1 MHLRLN
7 NQLADKTKIMK
18 NFIAILRR
26 YSVAMVMNFAGL
38 VMALTAFMVLML
50 QVRYQVNFDKD
61 HPTSGRIYR
70 VDKVGAA
77 DDDIFKNIIPRGYAD
92 DIIGSSPHIIAG
104 TIDCPFIGE
113 TVFNAIR
120 EDGMPAFVFKSKAN
134 IIYPDFFEVFG
145 TEFIEGSVGALNDLS
160 QIAIPESLAK
170 KLYGN
175 ESAIGHILTHNEGY
189 QFGAG
194 RTKEFSVGA
203 VYKDFPANSQIGNHI
218 YLNVGQLH
226 EGNYG
231 GANFACWVLLDSSDS
246 KELVEQNFNDN
257 YNYEDTDWLT
267 DIELTPIE
275 DIYFEDAGSA
285 IWKTGS
291 RKQVWM
297 LICIS
302 ILVMLIGGIN
312 YATFFTS
319 LAPMRVKAVNTR
331 KVLGSSV
338 AKLRSELILE
348 AVLFSIAAF
357 AVALGIVSPVS
368 QWLVSQGVSD
378 MIFDF
383 ASQFPVMLIAGLIS
397 IVIGLVAGLY
407 PSFYVTSLPTAFAL
421 QGNFAFSLAGR
432 RFRTV
437 MITLQFA
444 ITFALMIFALTV
456 YRQNEYMTGYD
467 TGFEKDRI
475 AVVQISAEQYQFKS
489 EWLQERL
496 CSLPEVED
504 VAFALE
510 GMGFSDSYSTFTLE
524 LGGQQ
529 VRCFSIYCSHN
540 FLDVMGIP
548 VVDGRNFLV
557 SDVGN
562 AIMNQTLKDLGGKI
576 EITEGMGSIIGQTG
590 DVRINSLRNDTA
602 PICYIY
608 VPKDFATLGY
618 TYIRLQDGYDKTD
631 MTEKINAILAEMDP
645 SYLFEVEFYDDVME
659 RVYESEIKQ
668 GKIISIFSLLAAAL
682 SLIGVFGQVL
692 LDVQYRRRDLAVKK
706 VYGAETAGLVL
717 DGLKRYAM
725 IGIVSYAIAVPAAY
739 YAVSRWLENFVDH
752 TGMSAWIFI
761 LTFVLIMTLTIAVAG
776 FQYWSSA
783 NADPAEALKK
793 E

>member
-1 MHLRLN
+1 
-7 NQLADKTKIMK
+7 MK
-18 NFIAILRR
+18 NFIAVLRR
-26 YSVAMVMNFAGL
+26 YSVAMIMNFFGL
-38 VMALTAFMVLML
+38 VLALTAFMVLML
-50 QVRYQVNFDKD
+50 QVGYQIDFDKD

-70 VDKVGAA
+70 VDKVGASS
-77 DDDIFKNIIPRGYAD
+77 DDIFKNIIPRGYAD
-92 DIIGSSPHIIAG
+92 DIINSSPHIIAG
-104 TIDCPFIGE
+104 SIDCPFIGE
-113 TVFNAIR
+113 TVFNAIL
-120 EDGMPAFVFKSKAN
+120 EDGMPAFIFKSKTN
-134 IIYPDFFEVFG
+134 VIYPDFFKVFG
-145 TEFIEGSVGALNDLS
+145 TEFIEGSAEALNDLS
-160 QIAIPESLAK
+160 MIAIPESLAK
-170 KLYGN
+170 KLYGDGPA
-175 ESAIGHILTHNEGY
+175 SGHIMTHNEGY
-189 QFGAG
+189 QFGKG
-194 RTKEFSVGA
+194 RTKEFCVGA
-203 VYKDFPANSQIGNHI
+203 VYKDFPENSQIGNHI
-218 YLNVGQLH
+218 YLNVGSLH

-231 GANFACWVLLDSSDS
+231 GANFACWVLLDSSDN

-257 YNYEDTDWLT
+257 YNYTDSEWLT

-275 DIYFEDAGSA
+275 EIYFGDESGT

-291 RKQVWM
+291 KKQAWM

-331 KVLGSSV
+331 KVLGSSIV
-338 AKLRSELILE
+338 KLRGELILE
-348 AVLFSIAAF
+348 AVSFCFAAF
-357 AVALGIVSPVS
+357 AIALAAISPVS
-368 QWLVSQGVSD
+368 RWLMSQGVSD
-378 MIFDF
+378 MAFDF
-383 ASQFPVMLIAGLIS
+383 SSQFSLMLTAGLIS
-397 IVIGLVAGLY
+397 IIIGLVAGLY

-421 QGNFAFSLAGR
+421 QGNFAFSITGR
-432 RFRTV
+432 RFRTI

-467 TGFEKDRI
+467 TGFEKDRL
-475 AVVQISAEQYQFKS
+475 AVVQISAEQYQSKS
-489 EWLQERL
+489 EWLKEKL

-510 GMGFSDSYSTFTLE
+510 GMGFSDTYSTFTLE
-524 LGGQQ
+524 LGGEQ

-557 SDVGN
+557 SDIGN

-576 EITEGMGSIIGQTG
+576 EITDGMGSIIGQTG
-590 DVRINSLRNDTA
+590 NVRINSLRNETA

-631 MTEKINAILAEMDP
+631 VTEKISAILNEMDP
-645 SYLFEVEFYDDVME
+645 SYLFEVEFYDEVME
-659 RVYESEIKQ
+659 SVYKAEIKQ
-668 GKIISIFSLLAAAL
+668 GKIISIFSLIAAAL

-706 VYGAETAGLVL
+706 VYGAETAGLVI
-717 DGLKRYAM
+717 DGLKRYAI

-739 YAVSRWLENFVDH
+739 YSVSRWLESFVEH

-761 LTFVLIMTLTIAVAG
+761 LTFAMIMGLTIAVAG

-783 NADPAEALKK
+783 NANPAEALKK

>member
-1 MHLRLN
+1 
-7 NQLADKTKIMK
+7 MK

-26 YSVAMVMNFAGL
+26 YSVAMVMNFVGL
-38 VMALTAFMVLML
+38 VLALTAFMVLML
-50 QVRYQVNFDKD
+50 QVGYQMDFDKE

-92 DIIGSSPHIIAG
+92 DIIKSSPHIIAG
-104 TIDCPFIGE
+104 SIDCPFIGE
-113 TVFNAIR
+113 TVFNAIL
-120 EDGMPAFVFKSKAN
+120 DNDSPAFIFKSETN
-134 IIYPDFFEVFG
+134 VIYPDFFKVFG
-145 TEFIEGSVGALNDLS
+145 TEFIEGSAEALNDLS

-170 KLYGN
+170 KLYGD
-175 ESAIGHILTHNEGY
+175 ESALGHIITHNEGY
-189 QFGAG
+189 QFGEG

-203 VYKDFPANSQIGNHI
+203 VYKDFPENSQIGNHI
-218 YLNVGQLH
+218 YLHVGSLH

-231 GANFACWVLLDSSDS
+231 GANFACWVLLDSSDN

-257 YNYEDTDWLT
+257 YNYTDSEWLT

-275 DIYFEDAGSA
+275 DIYFEDEGST

-291 RKQVWM
+291 KKQAWM

-319 LAPMRVKAVNTR
+319 LAPVRVKAVNTR
-331 KVLGSSV
+331 KVLGSSIG
-338 AKLRSELILE
+338 KLRGELILE
-348 AVLFSIAAF
+348 AVLFCFAAF
-357 AVALGIVSPVS
+357 VIALTVISPVS
-368 QWLVSQGVSD
+368 RWLMSQGISD
-378 MIFDF
+378 MAFDF
-383 ASQFPVMLIAGLIS
+383 ASQLLLILITGAIS
-397 IVIGLVAGLY
+397 IIIGLAAGLY

-421 QGNFAFSLAGR
+421 QGNFAFSIAGR

-456 YRQNEYMTGYD
+456 FRQNEYMTGYD

-475 AVVQISAEQYQFKS
+475 AVVQISSEQYQSKS

-524 LGGQQ
+524 LGGEQ

-548 VVDGRNFLV
+548 VIDGRNFLV

-576 EITEGMGSIIGQTG
+576 EITEDMGSIIGQTG
-590 DVRINSLRNDTA
+590 NVRINSLRNETA

-618 TYIRLQDGYDKTD
+618 TYIRLQEGYDKTD
-631 MTEKINAILAEMDP
+631 VTEKISAILYEMDP
-645 SYLFEVEFYDDVME
+645 SYIFEVEFYDDVME
-659 RVYESEIKQ
+659 TVYQAELKQ

-692 LDVQYRRRDLAVKK
+692 IDVQYRRRDLAVKK
-706 VYGAETAGLVL
+706 VYGAETVGLVI
-717 DGLKRYAM
+717 DGLKRYVT
-725 IGIVSYAIAVPAAY
+725 IGIASYAIAVPVAY
-739 YAVSRWLENFVDH
+739 YAVNRWLESFAEHN
-752 TGMSAWIFI
+752 GMSAWTFI
-761 LTFVLIMTLTIAVAG
+761 LTFVVIMTLTIAVAG
-776 FQYWSSA
+776 FQYWSGA
-783 NADPAEALKK
+783 NADPAGALKK

>member
-1 MHLRLN
+1 
-7 NQLADKTKIMK
+7 MK

-26 YSVAMVMNFAGL
+26 YSVAMVMNFVGL
-38 VMALTAFMVLML
+38 VLALTAFMVLML
-50 QVRYQVNFDKD
+50 QVGYQMDFDKE

-92 DIIGSSPHIIAG
+92 DVIKSSPHIIAG
-104 TIDCPFIGE
+104 SIDCPFIGE
-113 TVFNAIR
+113 TVFNAIL
-120 EDGMPAFVFKSKAN
+120 DNDSPAFIFKSETN
-134 IIYPDFFEVFG
+134 VIYPDFFKVFG
-145 TEFIEGSVGALNDLS
+145 TEFIEGSAEALNDLS

-175 ESAIGHILTHNEGY
+175 ESAIGHIMTHNEGY
-189 QFGAG
+189 QFGEG

-203 VYKDFPANSQIGNHI
+203 VYKDFPENSQIGNHI
-218 YLNVGQLH
+218 YLHVGSLH

-231 GANFACWVLLDSSDS
+231 GANFACWVLLDSSDN

-257 YNYEDTDWLT
+257 YNYTDSEWLT

-275 DIYFEDAGSA
+275 EIYFEDEGST

-291 RKQVWM
+291 KKQAWM

-302 ILVMLIGGIN
+302 ILVMLTGGIN

-331 KVLGSSV
+331 KVLGSSIG
-338 AKLRSELILE
+338 KLRGELILE
-348 AVLFSIAAF
+348 AVLFCFAAFSIAL
-357 AVALGIVSPVS
+357 AVISPVS
-368 QWLVSQGVSD
+368 RWLMSQGISD
-378 MIFDF
+378 MPFDF
-383 ASQFPVMLIAGLIS
+383 TSQFSLILITGSIS

-421 QGNFAFSLAGR
+421 QGNFAFSIAGR

-437 MITLQFA
+437 MIALQFA

-475 AVVQISAEQYQFKS
+475 AVVQISSEQYQFKS

-524 LGGQQ
+524 LGGEQ

-548 VVDGRNFLV
+548 VIDGRNFLV

-576 EITEGMGSIIGQTG
+576 EITEGMGSVIGQTG
-590 DVRINSLRNDTA
+590 NVRINSLRNETA

-618 TYIRLQDGYDKTD
+618 TYIRLQEGYDKTD
-631 MTEKINAILAEMDP
+631 VTEKISAILYEMDP
-645 SYLFEVEFYDDVME
+645 SYLFQVEFYDEVME
-659 RVYESEIKQ
+659 RVYEYEIKQ

-692 LDVQYRRRDLAVKK
+692 IDVQYRRRDLAVKK
-706 VYGAETAGLVL
+706 VYGAEIPRLVL
-717 DGLKRYAM
+717 DGLKRYM
-725 IGIVSYAIAVPAAY
+725 VIGTISYIIAVPTAY
-739 YAVSRWLENFVDH
+739 YAVNRWLESFVEH
-752 TGMSAWIFI
+752 NGMSAWTFI
-761 LTFVLIMTLTIAVAG
+761 LTFVVIMTLTIAVAG
-776 FQYWSSA
+776 FQYWSGA
-783 NADPAEALKK
+783 NADPAGALKK

>member
-1 MHLRLN
+1 
-7 NQLADKTKIMK
+7 MK

-26 YSVAMVMNFAGL
+26 YSVAMIMNFVGL
-38 VMALTAFMVLML
+38 VLALTAFMVLML
-50 QVRYQVNFDKD
+50 QVGYQMDFDKN

-92 DIIGSSPHIIAG
+92 DIIKSSPHIVAG
-104 TIDCPFIGE
+104 SIDCPFIGE
-113 TVFNAIR
+113 TVFNAIL
-120 EDGMPAFVFKSKAN
+120 DNDSPAFIFKSETN
-134 IIYPDFFEVFG
+134 VIYPDFFKVFG
-145 TEFIEGSVGALNDLS
+145 TEFIEGSTEALNDLS

-189 QFGAG
+189 QFGKG

-203 VYKDFPANSQIGNHI
+203 VYKDFPANSQIGNYI
-218 YLNVGQLH
+218 YLNVGSLH

-231 GANFACWVLLDSSDS
+231 GANFACWVLLDSPDN
-246 KELVEQNFNDN
+246 KELVEQNFNES
-257 YNYEDTDWLT
+257 YNYTDSDWLT

-275 DIYFEDAGSA
+275 DIYFEDEGST

-291 RKQVWM
+291 RKQAWM

-331 KVLGSSV
+331 KVLGSSIG
-338 AKLRSELILE
+338 KLRGELILE
-348 AVLFSIAAF
+348 AVLFCFAAF
-357 AVALGIVSPVS
+357 AIALAAISPVS
-368 QWLVSQGVSD
+368 RWLVSQGVSD
-378 MIFDF
+378 MAFDF
-383 ASQFPVMLIAGLIS
+383 ASQFSLILITGSIS
-397 IVIGLVAGLY
+397 IIIGLVSGLY

-421 QGNFAFSLAGR
+421 QGNFAFSIAGR

-510 GMGFSDSYSTFTLE
+510 GMGFSDSYSTFTVE
-524 LGGQQ
+524 FQGQE
-529 VRCFSIYCSHN
+529 VRCFAIYCSHN

-548 VVDGRNFLV
+548 VIEGNNFNI
-557 SDVGN
+557 SDVGM
-562 AIMNQTLKDLGGKI
+562 AIMNQRLKDLGGKI

-590 DVRINSLRNDTA
+590 NVRVNSLRNETA

-618 TYIRLQDGYDKTD
+618 TYIRLQEGYDKTD
-631 MTEKINAILAEMDP
+631 VTEKISAILYEMDP
-645 SYLFEVEFYDDVME
+645 SYLFEVEFYDEVME

-706 VYGAETAGLVL
+706 VYGAETPRLVL
-717 DGLKRYAM
+717 DGLKRYVV
-725 IGIVSYAIAVPAAY
+725 IGIISYIIAVPTAY
-739 YAVSRWLENFVDH
+739 YAVNRWLESFAEHN
-752 TGMSAWIFI
+752 GMSAWTFI
-761 LTFVLIMTLTIAVAG
+761 LTFVVIMTLTIAVAG
-776 FQYWSSA
+776 FQYRSGA
-783 NADPAEALKK
+783 NADPSEALKK

>member
-1 MHLRLN
+1 
-7 NQLADKTKIMK
+7 MK
-18 NFIAILRR
+18 NFTAILRR
-26 YSVAMVMNFAGL
+26 YSVAMVMNFVGL
-38 VMALTAFMVLML
+38 VLALTAFMVLML
-50 QVRYQVNFDKD
+50 QISYQVGFDKS

-70 VDKVGAA
+70 VDKAGAA

-104 TIDCPFIGE
+104 SIDCPFIGE
-113 TVFNAIR
+113 TVFNAII
-120 EDGMPAFVFKSKAN
+120 EDGMPAFVFKSKTN
-134 IIYPDFFEVFG
+134 VIYPDFFEVFG
-145 TEFIEGSVGALNDLS
+145 TEFIEGSAEALNDLS

-170 KLYGN
+170 KLYRNGP
-175 ESAIGHILTHNEGY
+175 AIGHILTHNEGY
-189 QFGAG
+189 QFGKG
-194 RTKEFSVGA
+194 RTKEFIVGA
-203 VYKDFPANSQIGNHI
+203 VYKDFPENSQIGNNI
-218 YLNVGQLH
+218 YLNIGSLH

-231 GANFACWVLLDSSDS
+231 GANFACWVLLDSSDN

-257 YNYEDTDWLT
+257 YNYTDSEWLT

-275 DIYFEDAGSA
+275 DIYFEDEGST

-291 RKQVWM
+291 KKQAWM

-319 LAPMRVKAVNTR
+319 LAPMRVKTVNTR
-331 KVLGSSV
+331 KVLGSSIG
-338 AKLRSELILE
+338 KLRGELILE
-348 AVLFSIAAF
+348 AVLFCFVAF
-357 AVALGIVSPVS
+357 AIALAAISPVS
-368 QWLVSQGVSD
+368 RWLVSQEVSD
-378 MIFDF
+378 MTFDIM
-383 ASQFPVMLIAGLIS
+383 SQLPTIMTTGLIS
-397 IVIGLVAGLY
+397 IIIGLVAGLY

-421 QGNFAFSLAGR
+421 QGNFAFSVAGR

-456 YRQNEYMTGYD
+456 FRQNEYMTGYD

-475 AVVQISAEQYQFKS
+475 AVVQISSEQYQFKS

-524 LGGQQ
+524 LGGEQ

-548 VVDGRNFLV
+548 VIDGRNFLV
-557 SDVGN
+557 SDIGN

-590 DVRINSLRNDTA
+590 DVRINSLRNETA

-618 TYIRLQDGYDKTD
+618 IYIRLQNGYDRAD
-631 MTEKINAILAEMDP
+631 VTEKISAILNEMDQ
-645 SYLFEVEFYDDVME
+645 SYLFEVEFYDEVME
-659 RVYESEIKQ
+659 RVYKPEIKQ

-706 VYGAETAGLVL
+706 VYGAETSGLVL
-717 DGLKRYAM
+717 DGLKRYLI
-725 IGIVSYAIAVPAAY
+725 IGTVSFAIAVPAAY
-739 YAVSRWLENFVDH
+739 YSVSRWLENFVEH
-752 TGMSAWIFI
+752 AGMSAWIFI
-761 LTFVLIMTLTIAVAG
+761 LTFVMIMMLTIAVAG

>member
-1 MHLRLN
+1 
-7 NQLADKTKIMK
+7 MK

-26 YSVAMVMNFAGL
+26 YSIAMIMNFAGL
-38 VMALTAFMVLML
+38 VLALTAFMVLML
-50 QVRYQVNFDKD
+50 QISYQVEFDKG

-70 VDKVGAA
+70 VDKIGAV

-113 TVFNAIR
+113 TVFNAIL
-120 EDGMPAFVFKSKAN
+120 EDGMPPFVFKSKTDV
-134 IIYPDFFEVFG
+134 IYPDFFKVFG
-145 TEFIEGSVGALNDLS
+145 TKFIEGSAEALNDLS

-218 YLNVGQLH
+218 YLNVGSLH

-231 GANFACWVLLDSSDS
+231 GANFACWVLLDSADN

-257 YNYEDTDWLT
+257 YNYTDSDWLT

-275 DIYFEDAGSA
+275 EIYFGDEGST

-291 RKQVWM
+291 RKQVWI

-331 KVLGSSV
+331 KVLGSSIG
-338 AKLRSELILE
+338 KLRGELMLE
-348 AVLFSIAAF
+348 AVLFSLAAF
-357 AVALGIVSPVS
+357 IVALGVMYPVS
-368 QWLVSQGVSD
+368 DWLVALGVSD
-378 MIFDF
+378 MTFDF
-383 ASQFPVMLIAGLIS
+383 TSKLSLVLITGLIS
-397 IVIGLVAGLY
+397 IVIGLAAGVY

-421 QGNFAFSLAGR
+421 QGNFAFSVAGR

-467 TGFEKDRI
+467 TGFERDRI

-524 LGGQQ
+524 LEGQQ

-562 AIMNQTLKDLGGKI
+562 AIMNQRLKDLGGKI
-576 EITEGMGSIIGQTG
+576 EITEGMGSIIGQTS
-590 DVRINSLRNDTA
+590 DVRINSLRNETA

-618 TYIRLQDGYDKTD
+618 VYIRLQNGYDKTGV
-631 MTEKINAILAEMDP
+631 TEKINAILTEMDP
-645 SYLFEVEFYDDVME
+645 SYLFEVEYYEEVME
-659 RVYESEIKQ
+659 RVYESEIRQ

-706 VYGAETAGLVL
+706 VYGAETAGLML
-717 DGLKRYAM
+717 DGLKRYAI
-725 IGIVSYAIAVPAAY
+725 IGIVSYAIAVPAAH
-739 YAVSRWLENFVDH
+739 YAVSRWLENFVEH
-752 TGMSAWIFI
+752 TGLSAWTFI
-761 LTFVLIMTLTIAVAG
+761 LTFVVIMILTIGVAG
-776 FQYWSSA
+776 FQYWNSA
-783 NADPAEALKK
+783 NADPAEALRK

>member
-1 MHLRLN
+1 
-7 NQLADKTKIMK
+7 MK

-26 YSVAMVMNFAGL
+26 YSVAMVMNFVGL
-38 VMALTAFMVLML
+38 VLALTAFMVLML
-50 QVRYQVNFDKD
+50 QVGYQMDFDKE

-92 DIIGSSPHIIAG
+92 DVIKSSPHIIAG
-104 TIDCPFIGE
+104 SIDCPFIGE
-113 TVFNAIR
+113 TVFNAIL
-120 EDGMPAFVFKSKAN
+120 DNDSPAFIFKSETN
-134 IIYPDFFEVFG
+134 VIYPDFFKVFG
-145 TEFIEGSVGALNDLS
+145 TEFIEGSAEALNDLS

-175 ESAIGHILTHNEGY
+175 ESAIGHIMTHNEGY
-189 QFGAG
+189 QFGEG

-203 VYKDFPANSQIGNHI
+203 VYKDFPENSQIGNHI
-218 YLNVGQLH
+218 YLHVGSLH

-231 GANFACWVLLDSSDS
+231 GANFACWVLLDSSDN

-257 YNYEDTDWLT
+257 YNYTDSEWLT

-275 DIYFEDAGSA
+275 EIYFEDEGST

-291 RKQVWM
+291 KKQAWM

-331 KVLGSSV
+331 KVLGSSIG
-338 AKLRSELILE
+338 KLRGELILE
-348 AVLFSIAAF
+348 AVLFCFAAFSIAL
-357 AVALGIVSPVS
+357 AVISPVS
-368 QWLVSQGVSD
+368 RWLMSQGISD
-378 MIFDF
+378 MAFDF
-383 ASQFPVMLIAGLIS
+383 TSQFSLILITGSIS

-421 QGNFAFSLAGR
+421 QGNFAFSIAGR

-437 MITLQFA
+437 MIALQFA

-456 YRQNEYMTGYD
+456 YRQNEYMTGYN

-475 AVVQISAEQYQFKS
+475 AVVQISSEQYQFKS

-524 LGGQQ
+524 LGGEQ

-548 VVDGRNFLV
+548 VIDGRNFLV

-576 EITEGMGSIIGQTG
+576 EITEGMGSVIGQTG
-590 DVRINSLRNDTA
+590 NVRINSLRNETA

-618 TYIRLQDGYDKTD
+618 TYIRLLEGYDKTD
-631 MTEKINAILAEMDP
+631 VTEKISAILYEMDP
-645 SYLFEVEFYDDVME
+645 SYLFEVEFYDEVMD

-692 LDVQYRRRDLAVKK
+692 IDVQYRRRDLAVKK
-706 VYGAETAGLVL
+706 VYGAETPRLVL
-717 DGLKRYAM
+717 DGLKRYM
-725 IGIVSYAIAVPAAY
+725 VIGTISYIIAVPTAY
-739 YAVSRWLENFVDH
+739 YAVNRWLESFVEH
-752 TGMSAWIFI
+752 NGMSAWTFI
-761 LTFVLIMTLTIAVAG
+761 LTFVVIMTLTIAVAG
-776 FQYWSSA
+776 FQYWSGA
-783 NADPAEALKK
+783 NADPAGALKK

>member
-1 MHLRLN
+1 
-7 NQLADKTKIMK
+7 MK

-26 YSVAMVMNFAGL
+26 YSVAMVMNFVGL
-38 VMALTAFMVLML
+38 VLTLTAFLVLML
-50 QVRYQVNFDKD
+50 QVRYQMDFDKN

-104 TIDCPFIGE
+104 SIDCPFIGE
-113 TVFNAIR
+113 TVFNAIL
-120 EDGMPAFVFKSKAN
+120 DDDSPAFVFKSKTN
-134 IIYPDFFEVFG
+134 VIYPDFFKVFG
-145 TEFIEGSVGALNDLS
+145 TEFVEGNAEALNDLS

-189 QFGAG
+189 QFGKG

-203 VYKDFPANSQIGNHI
+203 VYKDFPENSQIGNYI
-218 YLNVGQLH
+218 YLNVGSLH

-231 GANFACWVLLDSSDS
+231 GANFACWVLLDSSDN

-257 YNYEDTDWLT
+257 YNYTDSDWLT

-275 DIYFEDAGSA
+275 DIYFEDEGST

-291 RKQVWM
+291 RKQMWM

-331 KVLGSSV
+331 KVLGSSIG
-338 AKLRSELILE
+338 KLRGELILE
-348 AVLFSIAAF
+348 AVLFCFAAF
-357 AVALGIVSPVS
+357 AIALAAISPVS
-368 QWLVSQGVSD
+368 RWLVSQGVSD
-378 MIFDF
+378 MAFDF
-383 ASQFPVMLIAGLIS
+383 ASQFSLILITGSIS
-397 IVIGLVAGLY
+397 IIIGLVSGLY

-421 QGNFAFSLAGR
+421 QGNFAFSIAGR

-467 TGFEKDRI
+467 TGFQKDRI

-510 GMGFSDSYSTFTLE
+510 GMGFSDSYSTFTIE
-524 LGGQQ
+524 LGGEQ
-529 VRCFSIYCSHN
+529 VRCFSMYCSHN

-548 VVDGRNFLV
+548 VIDGRNFLV
-557 SDVGN
+557 SDIGN

-590 DVRINSLRNDTA
+590 EVRINSLRNETS

-618 TYIRLQDGYDKTD
+618 TYIRLQEGYDKTD
-631 MTEKINAILAEMDP
+631 VTEKISSILYEMDP
-645 SYLFEVEFYDDVME
+645 SYLFEVEFYDDVMQT
-659 RVYESEIKQ
+659 VYQAELKQ

-706 VYGAETAGLVL
+706 VYGAETTGLVM
-717 DGLKRYAM
+717 DGLKRYM
-725 IGIVSYAIAVPAAY
+725 TIGIVSYMIAVPAAY
-739 YAVSRWLENFVDH
+739 YAVSRWLESFVEQ
-752 TGMSAWIFI
+752 TGVSAWTFI
-761 LTFVLIMTLTIAVAG
+761 LTFAVIMTLTIAVAG

>member
-1 MHLRLN
+1 
-7 NQLADKTKIMK
+7 MK

-26 YSVAMVMNFAGL
+26 YSIAMIMNFAGL
-38 VMALTAFMVLML
+38 VLALTAFMVLML
-50 QVRYQVNFDKD
+50 QISYQVEFDKG

-70 VDKVGAA
+70 VDKIGAV

-113 TVFNAIR
+113 TVFNAIL
-120 EDGMPAFVFKSKAN
+120 EDGMPPFVFKSKTDV
-134 IIYPDFFEVFG
+134 IYPDFFKVFG
-145 TEFIEGSVGALNDLS
+145 TKFIEGSAEALNDLS

-175 ESAIGHILTHNEGY
+175 ESAVGHILTHNEGY

-218 YLNVGQLH
+218 YLNVGSLH

-231 GANFACWVLLDSSDS
+231 GANFACWVLLDSADN

-257 YNYEDTDWLT
+257 YNYTDSDWLT

-275 DIYFEDAGSA
+275 EIYFGDEGST

-291 RKQVWM
+291 RKQVWI

-331 KVLGSSV
+331 KVLGSSIG
-338 AKLRSELILE
+338 KLRGELMLE
-348 AVLFSIAAF
+348 AVLFSLAAF
-357 AVALGIVSPVS
+357 IVALGVMYPVS
-368 QWLVSQGVSD
+368 DWLVALGVSD
-378 MIFDF
+378 MTFDF
-383 ASQFPVMLIAGLIS
+383 TSKLSLVLITGLIS
-397 IVIGLVAGLY
+397 IVIGLAAGVY

-421 QGNFAFSLAGR
+421 QGNFAFSVAGR

-444 ITFALMIFALTV
+444 IAFALMIFALTV
-456 YRQNEYMTGYD
+456 YRQNKYMTGYD

-524 LGGQQ
+524 LEGQQ

-562 AIMNQTLKDLGGKI
+562 AIMNQRLKDLGGKI
-576 EITEGMGSIIGQTG
+576 EITEGMGSIIGQTS
-590 DVRINSLRNDTA
+590 DVRINSLRNETA

-618 TYIRLQDGYDKTD
+618 VYIRLQNGYDKTGV
-631 MTEKINAILAEMDP
+631 TEKINAILTEMDP
-645 SYLFEVEFYDDVME
+645 SYLFEVEYYEEVME
-659 RVYESEIKQ
+659 RVYESEIRQ

-706 VYGAETAGLVL
+706 VYGAETAGLML
-717 DGLKRYAM
+717 DGLKRYAI
-725 IGIVSYAIAVPAAY
+725 IGIVSYAIAVPAAH
-739 YAVSRWLENFVDH
+739 YAVSRWLENFVEH
-752 TGMSAWIFI
+752 TGLSAWTFI
-761 LTFVLIMTLTIAVAG
+761 LTFVVIMILTIGVAG
-776 FQYWSSA
+776 FQYWNSA
-783 NADPAEALKK
+783 NADPAEALRK

>member
-1 MHLRLN
+1 
-7 NQLADKTKIMK
+7 MK

-26 YSVAMVMNFAGL
+26 YSVAMVMNFVGL
-38 VMALTAFMVLML
+38 VLALTAFMVLML
-50 QVRYQVNFDKD
+50 QVGYQMDFDKE

-92 DIIGSSPHIIAG
+92 DVIKSSPHIIAG
-104 TIDCPFIGE
+104 SIDCPFIGE
-113 TVFNAIR
+113 TVFNAIL
-120 EDGMPAFVFKSKAN
+120 DNDSPAFIFKSETN
-134 IIYPDFFEVFG
+134 VIYPDFFKVFG
-145 TEFIEGSVGALNDLS
+145 TEFIEGSAEALNDLS

-175 ESAIGHILTHNEGY
+175 ESAIGHIMTHNEGY
-189 QFGAG
+189 QFGEG

-203 VYKDFPANSQIGNHI
+203 VYKDFPENSQIGNHI
-218 YLNVGQLH
+218 YLHVGSLH

-231 GANFACWVLLDSSDS
+231 GANFACWVLLDSSDN

-257 YNYEDTDWLT
+257 YNYTDSEWLT

-275 DIYFEDAGSA
+275 EIYFEDEGST

-291 RKQVWM
+291 KKQAWM

-302 ILVMLIGGIN
+302 ILVMLTGGIN

-331 KVLGSSV
+331 KVLGSSIG
-338 AKLRSELILE
+338 KLRGELILE
-348 AVLFSIAAF
+348 AVLFCFAAFSIAL
-357 AVALGIVSPVS
+357 AVISPVS
-368 QWLVSQGVSD
+368 RWLMSQGISD
-378 MIFDF
+378 MPFDF
-383 ASQFPVMLIAGLIS
+383 TSQFSLILITGSIS

-421 QGNFAFSLAGR
+421 QGNFAFSIAGR

-437 MITLQFA
+437 MIALQFA

-475 AVVQISAEQYQFKS
+475 AVVQISSEQYQFKS

-496 CSLPEVED
+496 YSLPEVED

-524 LGGQQ
+524 LGGEQ

-548 VVDGRNFLV
+548 VIDGRNFLV

-562 AIMNQTLKDLGGKI
+562 AIMNQTLKNLGGKI
-576 EITEGMGSIIGQTG
+576 EITEGMGSVIGQTG
-590 DVRINSLRNDTA
+590 NVRINSLRNETA

-618 TYIRLQDGYDKTD
+618 TYIRLQEGYDKTD
-631 MTEKINAILAEMDP
+631 VTEKISAILYEMDP
-645 SYLFEVEFYDDVME
+645 SYLFEVEFYDEVME
-659 RVYESEIKQ
+659 KVYESEITQ

-692 LDVQYRRRDLAVKK
+692 LDMQYKRRDLAVKK

-717 DGLKRYAM
+717 DGLKRYVI
-725 IGIVSYAIAVPAAY
+725 IGIVSYVIAVPTAY
-739 YAVSRWLENFVDH
+739 YAVSRWLESFVEH
-752 TGMSAWIFI
+752 TGMSVWTYI
-761 LTFVLIMTLTIAVAG
+761 LTFVMIMTLTIVVAG
-776 FQYWSSA
+776 FQYWHSA
-783 NADPAEALKK
+783 NTDPAEALKT

>member
-1 MHLRLN
+1 
-7 NQLADKTKIMK
+7 MK

-26 YSVAMVMNFAGL
+26 YSVAMVMNFVGL
-38 VMALTAFMVLML
+38 VLALTAFMVLML
-50 QVRYQVNFDKD
+50 QVGYQMDFDKE

-92 DIIGSSPHIIAG
+92 DVIKSSPHIIAG
-104 TIDCPFIGE
+104 SIDCPFIGE
-113 TVFNAIR
+113 TVFNAIL
-120 EDGMPAFVFKSKAN
+120 DNDSPAFIFKSETN
-134 IIYPDFFEVFG
+134 VIYPDFFKVFG
-145 TEFIEGSVGALNDLS
+145 TEFIEGSAEALNDLS

-175 ESAIGHILTHNEGY
+175 ESAIGHIMTHNEGY
-189 QFGAG
+189 QFGEG

-203 VYKDFPANSQIGNHI
+203 VYKDFPENSQIGNHI
-218 YLNVGQLH
+218 YLHVGSLH

-231 GANFACWVLLDSSDS
+231 GANFACWVLLDSSDN
-246 KELVEQNFNDN
+246 KELVEQTFNDN
-257 YNYEDTDWLT
+257 YNYTDSDWLT

-275 DIYFEDAGSA
+275 DIYFEDEGST

-291 RKQVWM
+291 KKQAWM

-331 KVLGSSV
+331 KVLGSSIG
-338 AKLRSELILE
+338 KLRGELILE
-348 AVLFSIAAF
+348 AVLFCFAAFSIAL
-357 AVALGIVSPVS
+357 AVISPVS
-368 QWLVSQGVSD
+368 RWLMSQGISD
-378 MIFDF
+378 MAFDF
-383 ASQFPVMLIAGLIS
+383 TSQFSLILITGSIS
-397 IVIGLVAGLY
+397 IVIGRVAGLY

-421 QGNFAFSLAGR
+421 QGNFAFSIAGR

-437 MITLQFA
+437 MIALQFA

-475 AVVQISAEQYQFKS
+475 AVVQISSEQYQFKS

-524 LGGQQ
+524 LGGEQ

-548 VVDGRNFLV
+548 VIDGRNFLV

-576 EITEGMGSIIGQTG
+576 EITEGMGSVIGQTG
-590 DVRINSLRNDTA
+590 NVRINSLRNETA

-618 TYIRLQDGYDKTD
+618 TYIRLQEGYDKTD
-631 MTEKINAILAEMDP
+631 VTEKISAILYEMDP

-659 RVYESEIKQ
+659 KVYESEIKQ

-692 LDVQYRRRDLAVKK
+692 IDVQYRRRDLAVKK
-706 VYGAETAGLVL
+706 VYGAETPRLVL
-717 DGLKRYAM
+717 DGLKRYVV
-725 IGIVSYAIAVPAAY
+725 IGIISYIIAVPTAY
-739 YAVSRWLENFVDH
+739 YAVNRWLESFVEH
-752 TGMSAWIFI
+752 NGMSAWTFI
-761 LTFVLIMTLTIAVAG
+761 LTFVVIMTLTIAVAG
-776 FQYWSSA
+776 FQYWSGA

>member
-1 MHLRLN
+1 
-7 NQLADKTKIMK
+7 MK

-26 YSVAMVMNFAGL
+26 YSIAMIMNFAGL
-38 VMALTAFMVLML
+38 VLALTAFMVLML
-50 QVRYQVNFDKD
+50 QISYQVEFDKG

-70 VDKVGAA
+70 VDKIGAV

-113 TVFNAIR
+113 TVFNSIL
-120 EDGMPAFVFKSKAN
+120 EDGMPPFVFKSKTDV
-134 IIYPDFFEVFG
+134 IYPDFFKVFG
-145 TEFIEGSVGALNDLS
+145 TKFIEGSAEALNDLS

-189 QFGAG
+189 KFGAG

-218 YLNVGQLH
+218 YLNVGSLH

-231 GANFACWVLLDSSDS
+231 GANFACWVLLDSADN

-257 YNYEDTDWLT
+257 YNYTDSDWLT

-275 DIYFEDAGSA
+275 EIYFGDEGST

-291 RKQVWM
+291 RKQVWI

-331 KVLGSSV
+331 KVLGSSIG
-338 AKLRSELILE
+338 KLRGELMLE
-348 AVLFSIAAF
+348 AVLFSLAAF
-357 AVALGIVSPVS
+357 IVALGVMYPVS
-368 QWLVSQGVSD
+368 DWLVALGVSD
-378 MIFDF
+378 MTFDF
-383 ASQFPVMLIAGLIS
+383 TSKLSLVLITGLIS
-397 IVIGLVAGLY
+397 IVIGLAAGIY

-421 QGNFAFSLAGR
+421 QGNFAFSVAGR

-524 LGGQQ
+524 LEGQQ

-562 AIMNQTLKDLGGKI
+562 AIMNQRLKDLGGKI
-576 EITEGMGSIIGQTG
+576 EITEGMGSIIGQTS
-590 DVRINSLRNDTA
+590 DVRINSLRNETA

-618 TYIRLQDGYDKTD
+618 VYIRLQNGYDKTGV
-631 MTEKINAILAEMDP
+631 TEKINAILTEMDP
-645 SYLFEVEFYDDVME
+645 SYFFEVEYYEEVME
-659 RVYESEIKQ
+659 RVYESEIRQ

-706 VYGAETAGLVL
+706 VYGAETAGLML
-717 DGLKRYAM
+717 DGLKRYAI
-725 IGIVSYAIAVPAAY
+725 IGIVSYAIAVPAAH
-739 YAVSRWLENFVDH
+739 YAVSRWLENFVEH
-752 TGMSAWIFI
+752 TGLSAWTFI
-761 LTFVLIMTLTIAVAG
+761 LTFVVIMILTIGVAG
-776 FQYWSSA
+776 FQYWNSA
-783 NADPAEALKK
+783 NADPAEALRK

>member
-1 MHLRLN
+1 
-7 NQLADKTKIMK
+7 MK

-26 YSVAMVMNFAGL
+26 YSVAMVMNFVGL
-38 VMALTAFMVLML
+38 VLALTAFLVLML
-50 QVRYQVNFDKD
+50 QVGYQMNFDKN

-92 DIIGSSPHIIAG
+92 DIISSSPHIVAG
-104 TIDCPFIGE
+104 SIDCPFIGE
-113 TVFNAIR
+113 TVFNAIL
-120 EDGMPAFVFKSKAN
+120 DNDSPAFVFKSKAN
-134 IIYPDFFEVFG
+134 VIYPDFFKVFG
-145 TEFIEGSVGALNDLS
+145 TEFIEGSAEALDDLS

-203 VYKDFPANSQIGNHI
+203 VYKDFPENSQIGNHI
-218 YLNVGQLH
+218 YLHVGSLH

-231 GANFACWVLLDSSDS
+231 GANFACWVLLDSSDN
-246 KELVEQNFNDN
+246 KELVEQNFNES
-257 YNYEDTDWLT
+257 YNYTDSDWLT

-275 DIYFEDAGSA
+275 DIYFEDEGST

-291 RKQVWM
+291 RKQAWM

-331 KVLGSSV
+331 KVLGSSIG
-338 AKLRSELILE
+338 KLRGELILE
-348 AVLFSIAAF
+348 AVLFCFAAFSIAL
-357 AVALGIVSPVS
+357 AVISPVS
-368 QWLVSQGVSD
+368 RWLMSQGISD
-378 MIFDF
+378 MAFDF
-383 ASQFPVMLIAGLIS
+383 TSQFSLILITGSIS

-421 QGNFAFSLAGR
+421 QGNFAFSIAGR

-437 MITLQFA
+437 MIALQFA

-475 AVVQISAEQYQFKS
+475 AVVQISSEQYQFKS

-524 LGGQQ
+524 LEGEQ
-529 VRCFSIYCSHN
+529 VRCFSIYCSHD

-548 VVDGRNFLV
+548 VIDGRNFLV

-576 EITEGMGSIIGQTG
+576 EITEGMGSVIGQTG
-590 DVRINSLRNDTA
+590 NVRVNSLRNETA

-618 TYIRLQDGYDKTD
+618 TYIRFQEGYDKTD
-631 MTEKINAILAEMDP
+631 VTEKISAILYEMDP
-645 SYLFEVEFYDDVME
+645 SYLFEVEFYDDVMVK
-659 RVYESEIKQ
+659 VYESEIKQ

-706 VYGAETAGLVL
+706 VYGAETPRLVL
-717 DGLKRYAM
+717 DGLKRYM
-725 IGIVSYAIAVPAAY
+725 VIGTISYIIAVPTAY
-739 YAVSRWLENFVDH
+739 YAVNRWLESFVEH
-752 TGMSAWIFI
+752 NGMSAWTFI
-761 LTFVLIMTLTIAVAG
+761 LTFVVIMTLTIAVAG
-776 FQYWSSA
+776 FQYWSGA
-783 NADPAEALKK
+783 NTDPAEALKK

>member
-1 MHLRLN
+1 
-7 NQLADKTKIMK
+7 MK

-26 YSVAMVMNFAGL
+26 YSVAMVMNFVGL
-38 VMALTAFMVLML
+38 VLALTAFMVLML
-50 QVRYQVNFDKD
+50 QVGYQMDFDKE

-92 DIIGSSPHIIAG
+92 DVIKSSPHIIAG
-104 TIDCPFIGE
+104 SIDCPFIGE
-113 TVFNAIR
+113 TVFNAIL
-120 EDGMPAFVFKSKAN
+120 DIDSPAFIFKSETN
-134 IIYPDFFEVFG
+134 VIYPDFFKVFG
-145 TEFIEGSVGALNDLS
+145 TEFIEGSAEALNDLS

-175 ESAIGHILTHNEGY
+175 ESAIGHIMTHNEGY
-189 QFGAG
+189 QFGEG

-203 VYKDFPANSQIGNHI
+203 VYKDFPENSQIGNHI
-218 YLNVGQLH
+218 YLHVGSLH

-231 GANFACWVLLDSSDS
+231 GANFACWVLLDSSDN

-257 YNYEDTDWLT
+257 YNYTDSEWLT

-275 DIYFEDAGSA
+275 EIYFEDEGST

-291 RKQVWM
+291 KKQAWM

-302 ILVMLIGGIN
+302 ILVMLTGGIN

-331 KVLGSSV
+331 KVLGSSIG
-338 AKLRSELILE
+338 KLRGELILE
-348 AVLFSIAAF
+348 AVLFCFAAFSIAL
-357 AVALGIVSPVS
+357 AVISPVS
-368 QWLVSQGVSD
+368 RWLMSQGISD
-378 MIFDF
+378 MAFDF
-383 ASQFPVMLIAGLIS
+383 TSQFSLILLTGSIS

-421 QGNFAFSLAGR
+421 QGNFAFSIAGR

-437 MITLQFA
+437 MIALQFA

-475 AVVQISAEQYQFKS
+475 AVVQISSEQYQFKS

-524 LGGQQ
+524 LGGEQ

-548 VVDGRNFLV
+548 VIDGRNFLV

-576 EITEGMGSIIGQTG
+576 EITEGMGSVIGQTG
-590 DVRINSLRNDTA
+590 NVRINSLRNEIA

-618 TYIRLQDGYDKTD
+618 AYIRLQEGYDKTD
-631 MTEKINAILAEMDP
+631 VTEKISEILYEMDP
-645 SYLFEVEFYDDVME
+645 SYLFEVEFYDEVME
-659 RVYESEIKQ
+659 RVYEYEIKQ

-692 LDVQYRRRDLAVKK
+692 VDVQYRRRDLAVKK
-706 VYGAETAGLVL
+706 VYGAEIPRLVL
-717 DGLKRYAM
+717 DGLKRYM
-725 IGIVSYAIAVPAAY
+725 VIGTISYIIAVPTAY
-739 YAVSRWLENFVDH
+739 YSVNRWLESFVEH
-752 TGMSAWIFI
+752 NGMSAWTFI
-761 LTFVLIMTLTIAVAG
+761 LTFVVIMILTIAVAG
-776 FQYWSSA
+776 FQYWSGA
-783 NADPAEALKK
+783 NADPAGALKK

>member
-1 MHLRLN
+1 MTDISN
-7 NQLADKTKIMK
+7 TDKITMK
-18 NFIAILRR
+18 NFTAILRR
-26 YSVAMVMNFAGL
+26 YSVAMVMNFVGL
-38 VMALTAFMVLML
+38 VLALTAFMVLML
-50 QVRYQVNFDKD
+50 QVGYQMDFDKD

-92 DIIGSSPHIIAG
+92 DIISSSPHIVAG
-104 TIDCPFIGE
+104 SIDCPFIGE
-113 TVFNAIR
+113 TVFNAILDDDR
-120 EDGMPAFVFKSKAN
+120 PAFVFKSKTN
-134 IIYPDFFEVFG
+134 VIYPDFFKVFG
-145 TEFIEGSVGALNDLS
+145 TEYIEGSAEALNDLS

-170 KLYGN
+170 KLYGD
-175 ESAIGHILTHNEGY
+175 ESALGHIITHNEGY
-189 QFGAG
+189 QFGEG

-203 VYKDFPANSQIGNHI
+203 VYKDFPENSQIGNHV
-218 YLNVGQLH
+218 YLNIGSLH

-231 GANFACWVLLDSSDS
+231 GANFACWVLLDSSDN

-257 YNYEDTDWLT
+257 YNYTDSEWLT

-275 DIYFEDAGSA
+275 DIYFEDEGST

-331 KVLGSSV
+331 KVLGSSIG
-338 AKLRSELILE
+338 KLRGELILE
-348 AVLFSIAAF
+348 AILFCFAAF
-357 AVALGIVSPVS
+357 AVALAAISPVS
-368 QWLVSQGVSD
+368 RWLVSQGISD
-378 MIFDF
+378 MAFDF
-383 ASQFPVMLIAGLIS
+383 TSQFSLILITGSIS

-421 QGNFAFSLAGR
+421 QGNFAFSIAGR
-432 RFRTV
+432 RFRTT

-475 AVVQISAEQYQFKS
+475 AVVQISSEQYQFKS
-489 EWLQERL
+489 EWLHERL

-524 LGGQQ
+524 LGGEQ

-548 VVDGRNFLV
+548 VIDGRNFLV

-576 EITEGMGSIIGQTG
+576 EITEGMGSVIGQTG
-590 DVRINSLRNDTA
+590 NVRINSLRNETA

-618 TYIRLQDGYDKTD
+618 TYIRLQEGYDKTD
-631 MTEKINAILAEMDP
+631 VTEKISAILYEMDP
-645 SYLFEVEFYDDVME
+645 SYLFEVEFYDEVME

-692 LDVQYRRRDLAVKK
+692 IDVQYRRRDLAVKK
-706 VYGAETAGLVL
+706 VYGAETAGLVMN
-717 DGLKRYAM
+717 GLKRYLI
-725 IGIVSYAIAVPAAY
+725 IGIVSYTIAVPAAY
-739 YAVSRWLENFVDH
+739 YAVSRWLENFVEY

-783 NADPAEALKK
+783 NADPAEALKT

>member
-1 MHLRLN
+1 
-7 NQLADKTKIMK
+7 MK

-26 YSVAMVMNFAGL
+26 YSIAMIMNFAGL
-38 VMALTAFMVLML
+38 VLALTAFMVLML
-50 QVRYQVNFDKD
+50 QISYQVEFDKG

-70 VDKVGAA
+70 VDKIGAV

-113 TVFNAIR
+113 TVFNSIL
-120 EDGMPAFVFKSKAN
+120 EDGMPPFVFKSKTDV
-134 IIYPDFFEVFG
+134 IYPDFFKVFG
-145 TEFIEGSVGALNDLS
+145 TKFIEGSAEALNDRS

-189 QFGAG
+189 KFGAG
-194 RTKEFSVGA
+194 RTKEFSIGA

-218 YLNVGQLH
+218 YLNVGSLH

-231 GANFACWVLLDSSDS
+231 GANFACWVLLDSADN

-257 YNYEDTDWLT
+257 YNYTDSDWLT

-275 DIYFEDAGSA
+275 EIYFGDEGST

-291 RKQVWM
+291 RKQVWI

-331 KVLGSSV
+331 KVLGSSIG
-338 AKLRSELILE
+338 KLRGELMLE
-348 AVLFSIAAF
+348 AVLFSLAAF
-357 AVALGIVSPVS
+357 IVALGVMYPVS
-368 QWLVSQGVSD
+368 DWLVALGVSD
-378 MIFDF
+378 MTFDF
-383 ASQFPVMLIAGLIS
+383 TSKLSLVLITGLIS
-397 IVIGLVAGLY
+397 IVIGLAAGVY

-421 QGNFAFSLAGR
+421 QGNFAFSVAGR

-524 LGGQQ
+524 LEGQQ

-562 AIMNQTLKDLGGKI
+562 AIMNQRLKDLGGKI
-576 EITEGMGSIIGQTG
+576 EITEGMGSIIGQTS
-590 DVRINSLRNDTA
+590 DVRINSLRNETA

-618 TYIRLQDGYDKTD
+618 VYIRLQKVYDKTGV
-631 MTEKINAILAEMDP
+631 TEKINAILTEMDP
-645 SYLFEVEFYDDVME
+645 SYFFEVEYYEEVME
-659 RVYESEIKQ
+659 RVYESEIRQ

-706 VYGAETAGLVL
+706 VYGAETAGLML
-717 DGLKRYAM
+717 DGLKRYAI
-725 IGIVSYAIAVPAAY
+725 IGIVSYAIAVPAAH
-739 YAVSRWLENFVDH
+739 YAVSRWLENFVEH
-752 TGMSAWIFI
+752 TGLSAWTFI
-761 LTFVLIMTLTIAVAG
+761 LTFVVIMILTIGVAG
-776 FQYWSSA
+776 FQYWNSA
-783 NADPAEALKK
+783 NADPAEALRK

>member
-1 MHLRLN
+1 
-7 NQLADKTKIMK
+7 MK
-18 NFIAILRR
+18 HFIAILRR
-26 YSVAMVMNFAGL
+26 YSVAMVMNFVGL
-38 VMALTAFMVLML
+38 VLALTAFMVLML
-50 QVRYQVNFDKD
+50 QVGYQMDFDKE

-104 TIDCPFIGE
+104 SIDCPFIGE
-113 TVFNAIR
+113 TVFNAIL
-120 EDGMPAFVFKSKAN
+120 DNDSPAFVFKSETN
-134 IIYPDFFEVFG
+134 VIYPDFFKVFG
-145 TEFIEGSVGALNDLS
+145 TEFIEGNAEALNDLS

-175 ESAIGHILTHNEGY
+175 ESAIGHIMTHNEGY
-189 QFGAG
+189 QFGKG

-218 YLNVGQLH
+218 YLHVGSLH

-231 GANFACWVLLDSSDS
+231 GANFACWVLLDSPDN

-257 YNYEDTDWLT
+257 YNYTDSEWLT

-275 DIYFEDAGSA
+275 EIYFDDEGST

-291 RKQVWM
+291 KKQVWM

-331 KVLGSSV
+331 KVLGSSIG
-338 AKLRSELILE
+338 KLRGELILE
-348 AVLFSIAAF
+348 AILFCFAAF
-357 AVALGIVSPVS
+357 AVALAAISPVS
-368 QWLVSQGVSD
+368 RWLVSQGISD
-378 MIFDF
+378 MTFDF
-383 ASQFPVMLIAGLIS
+383 ASQFSLMLISGLIS
-397 IVIGLVAGLY
+397 IIIGLAAGLY

-421 QGNFAFSLAGR
+421 QGNFAFSIAGR
-432 RFRTV
+432 RFRTI

-467 TGFEKDRI
+467 TGFQKDRI
-475 AVVQISAEQYQFKS
+475 AVVQISSEQYQSKS
-489 EWLQERL
+489 EWLQERI

-524 LGGQQ
+524 LQGQE

-548 VVDGRNFLV
+548 VIEGNNFHV
-557 SDVGN
+557 SDVGK

-590 DVRINSLRNDTA
+590 NVRINSLRNETA

-618 TYIRLQDGYDKTD
+618 TYIRLQEGYDKTD
-631 MTEKINAILAEMDP
+631 VTEKISAILYEMDP
-645 SYLFEVEFYDDVME
+645 SYLFEVEFYDEVME

-706 VYGAETAGLVL
+706 VYGAETVGLVI
-717 DGLKRYAM
+717 DGLKRYVT
-725 IGIVSYAIAVPAAY
+725 IGIASYAIAVPTAF
-739 YAVSRWLENFVDH
+739 YAVNRWLESFVEH
-752 TGMSAWIFI
+752 TGMSVWTYI
-761 LTFVLIMTLTIAVAG
+761 LTFVMIMTLTIVVAG
-776 FQYWSSA
+776 FQYWHSA
-783 NADPAEALKK
+783 NTDPAEALKT

>member
-1 MHLRLN
+1 
-7 NQLADKTKIMK
+7 MK

-26 YSVAMVMNFAGL
+26 YSVAMVMNFVGL
-38 VMALTAFMVLML
+38 VLALTAFLVLML
-50 QVRYQVNFDKD
+50 QVGYQMNFDKN

-92 DIIGSSPHIIAG
+92 DIISSSPHIVAG
-104 TIDCPFIGE
+104 SIDCPFIGE
-113 TVFNAIR
+113 TVFNAIL
-120 EDGMPAFVFKSKAN
+120 DNDSPAFVFKSKAN
-134 IIYPDFFEVFG
+134 VIYPDFFKVFG
-145 TEFIEGSVGALNDLS
+145 TEFIEGSAEALDDLS

-203 VYKDFPANSQIGNHI
+203 VYKDFPENSQIGNHI
-218 YLNVGQLH
+218 YLHVGSLH

-231 GANFACWVLLDSSDS
+231 GANFACWVLLDSSDN
-246 KELVEQNFNDN
+246 KELVEQNFNES
-257 YNYEDTDWLT
+257 YNYTDSDWLT

-275 DIYFEDAGSA
+275 DIYFEDEGST

-291 RKQVWM
+291 RKQAWM

-331 KVLGSSV
+331 KVLGSSIG
-338 AKLRSELILE
+338 KLRGELILE
-348 AVLFSIAAF
+348 AVLFCFAAFSIAL
-357 AVALGIVSPVS
+357 AVISPVS
-368 QWLVSQGVSD
+368 RWLMSQGISD
-378 MIFDF
+378 MAFDF
-383 ASQFPVMLIAGLIS
+383 TSQFSLILITGSIS

-421 QGNFAFSLAGR
+421 QGNFAFSIAGR

-437 MITLQFA
+437 MIALQFA

-475 AVVQISAEQYQFKS
+475 AVVQISSEQYQFKS

-524 LGGQQ
+524 LGGEQ

-548 VVDGRNFLV
+548 VIDGRNFLV

-576 EITEGMGSIIGQTG
+576 EITEGMGSVIGQTG
-590 DVRINSLRNDTA
+590 NVRVNSLRNETA

-618 TYIRLQDGYDKTD
+618 TYIRLQEGYDKTD
-631 MTEKINAILAEMDP
+631 VTEKISAILYEMDP
-645 SYLFEVEFYDDVME
+645 SYLFEVEFYDEVME
-659 RVYESEIKQ
+659 KVYESEIKQ

-706 VYGAETAGLVL
+706 VYGAETPRLVL
-717 DGLKRYAM
+717 DGLKRYM
-725 IGIVSYAIAVPAAY
+725 VIGTISYIIAVPTAY
-739 YAVSRWLENFVDH
+739 YAVNRWLESFVEH
-752 TGMSAWIFI
+752 NGMSAWTFI
-761 LTFVLIMTLTIAVAG
+761 LTFVVIMTLTIAVAG
-776 FQYWSSA
+776 FQYWSGA
-783 NADPAEALKK
+783 NTDPAEALKK

>member
-1 MHLRLN
+1 
-7 NQLADKTKIMK
+7 MK

-26 YSVAMVMNFAGL
+26 YSVAMVMNFVGL
-38 VMALTAFMVLML
+38 VLALTAFMVLML
-50 QVRYQVNFDKD
+50 QVGYQMDFDKE

-104 TIDCPFIGE
+104 SIDCPFIGE
-113 TVFNAIR
+113 TVFNAIL
-120 EDGMPAFVFKSKAN
+120 DNDSPAFVFKSKAN
-134 IIYPDFFEVFG
+134 VIYPDFFKVFG
-145 TEFIEGSVGALNDLS
+145 TEFIEGSAEALNDLS

-175 ESAIGHILTHNEGY
+175 ESAIGHIMTHNEGY
-189 QFGAG
+189 QFGEG

-203 VYKDFPANSQIGNHI
+203 VYKDFPENSQIGNHI
-218 YLNVGQLH
+218 YLHVGSLH

-231 GANFACWVLLDSSDS
+231 GANFACWVLLDSSDN

-257 YNYEDTDWLT
+257 YNYTDSEWLT

-275 DIYFEDAGSA
+275 EIYFEDEGST

-291 RKQVWM
+291 KKQAWM

-302 ILVMLIGGIN
+302 ILVMLTGGIN

-331 KVLGSSV
+331 KVLGSSIG
-338 AKLRSELILE
+338 KLRGELILE
-348 AVLFSIAAF
+348 AVLFCFAAFSIAL
-357 AVALGIVSPVS
+357 AVISPVS
-368 QWLVSQGVSD
+368 RWLMSQGISD
-378 MIFDF
+378 MPFDF
-383 ASQFPVMLIAGLIS
+383 TSQFSLILITGSIS

-421 QGNFAFSLAGR
+421 QGNFAFSIAGR

-437 MITLQFA
+437 MIALQFA

-475 AVVQISAEQYQFKS
+475 AVVQISSEQYQFKS

-524 LGGQQ
+524 LGGEQ

-548 VVDGRNFLV
+548 VIDGRNFLV

-576 EITEGMGSIIGQTG
+576 EITEGMGSVIGQTG
-590 DVRINSLRNDTA
+590 NVRINSLRNETA

-618 TYIRLQDGYDKTD
+618 TYIRLQEGYDKTD
-631 MTEKINAILAEMDP
+631 VTEKISAILYEMDP
-645 SYLFEVEFYDDVME
+645 SYLFEVEFYDEVME
-659 RVYESEIKQ
+659 KVYESEIKQ

-692 LDVQYRRRDLAVKK
+692 LDVQYKRRDLAVKK

-717 DGLKRYAM
+717 DGLKRYVI
-725 IGIVSYAIAVPAAY
+725 IGIVSYVIAVPTAY
-739 YAVSRWLENFVDH
+739 YAVSRWLESFVEH
-752 TGMSAWIFI
+752 TGMSVWTYI
-761 LTFVLIMTLTIAVAG
+761 LTFVMIMTLTIVVAG
-776 FQYWSSA
+776 FQYWHSA
-783 NADPAEALKK
+783 NTDPAEALKT

>member
-1 MHLRLN
+1 
-7 NQLADKTKIMK
+7 MK

-26 YSVAMVMNFAGL
+26 YSVAMVINFVGL
-38 VMALTAFMVLML
+38 VLALTAFLVLLL
-50 QVRYQVNFDKD
+50 QVGYQMDFDKN

-70 VDKVGAA
+70 VDKVSAA

-92 DIIGSSPHIIAG
+92 DIIRSSPHIVAG
-104 TIDCPFIGE
+104 SIDCPFIGE
-113 TVFNAIR
+113 IVFNAIIDD
-120 EDGMPAFVFKSKAN
+120 ETPAFVFKSKTN
-134 IIYPDFFEVFG
+134 VIYPDFFKVFG
-145 TEFIEGSVGALNDLS
+145 SEFIEGSAEALNDLS

-170 KLYGN
+170 KLYGD
-175 ESAIGHILTHNEGY
+175 ESALGHIMTHNEGY
-189 QFGAG
+189 QFGEG

-203 VYKDFPANSQIGNHI
+203 VYKDFPENSQIGNHI
-218 YLNVGQLH
+218 YLHVGSLH

-231 GANFACWVLLDSSDS
+231 GANFACWVLLDSSEN
-246 KELVEQNFNDN
+246 KELVEHNFNDN
-257 YNYEDTDWLT
+257 YNYTDSEWLT

-275 DIYFEDAGSA
+275 DIYFEDEGST

-331 KVLGSSV
+331 KVLGSSIG
-338 AKLRSELILE
+338 KLRGELILE
-348 AVLFSIAAF
+348 AILFCFAAF
-357 AVALGIVSPVS
+357 AVALAGISPVS
-368 QWLVSQGVSD
+368 RWLVSQGISD
-378 MIFDF
+378 MAFDF
-383 ASQFPVMLIAGLIS
+383 TSQFSLILITGSIS

-421 QGNFAFSLAGR
+421 QGTFAFSIAGR
-432 RFRTV
+432 RFRTI
-437 MITLQFA
+437 MIALQFA

-475 AVVQISAEQYQFKS
+475 AVVHISSEQYQFKS

-524 LGGQQ
+524 LQGQE

-548 VVDGRNFLV
+548 VIEGNNFHV
-557 SDVGN
+557 SDVGK
-562 AIMNQTLKDLGGKI
+562 AIMNQTLKDLGGI
-576 EITEGMGSIIGQTG
+576 EITESMGSIIGQTG
-590 DVRINSLRNDTA
+590 NVRINSLRNETA

-618 TYIRLQDGYDKTD
+618 TYIRLQEGYDKTD
-631 MTEKINAILAEMDP
+631 VTEKISAILYEMDP

-659 RVYESEIKQ
+659 KVYESEIKQ

-706 VYGAETAGLVL
+706 VYGAETASLVL
-717 DGLKRYAM
+717 DGLKRYVI
-725 IGIVSYAIAVPAAY
+725 IGIVSYVIAVPTAY
-739 YAVSRWLENFVDH
+739 YAVSRWLESFVEH
-752 TGMSAWIFI
+752 IGMSVWTYI
-761 LTFVLIMTLTIAVAG
+761 LTFVMIMTLTIVVAG
-776 FQYWSSA
+776 FQYWHSA
-783 NADPAEALKK
+783 NTDPAEALKT

>member
-1 MHLRLN
+1 
-7 NQLADKTKIMK
+7 MK

-26 YSVAMVMNFAGL
+26 YSIAMIMNFAGL
-38 VMALTAFMVLML
+38 VLALTAFMVLML
-50 QVRYQVNFDKD
+50 QISYQVEFDKG

-70 VDKVGAA
+70 VDKIGAV

-113 TVFNAIR
+113 TVFNAIL
-120 EDGMPAFVFKSKAN
+120 EDGMPPFVFKSKTDV
-134 IIYPDFFEVFG
+134 IYPDFFKVFG
-145 TEFIEGSVGALNDLS
+145 TKFIEGSAEALNDLS

-175 ESAIGHILTHNEGY
+175 ESAVGHILTHNEGY

-203 VYKDFPANSQIGNHI
+203 VYKDFPANSQIGNQI
-218 YLNVGQLH
+218 YLNVGSLH

-231 GANFACWVLLDSSDS
+231 GANFACWVLLDSADN

-257 YNYEDTDWLT
+257 YNYTDSDWLT

-275 DIYFEDAGSA
+275 EIYFGDEGST

-291 RKQVWM
+291 RKQVWI

-331 KVLGSSV
+331 KVLGSSIG
-338 AKLRSELILE
+338 KLRGELMLE
-348 AVLFSIAAF
+348 AVLFSLAAF
-357 AVALGIVSPVS
+357 IVALGVMYPVS
-368 QWLVSQGVSD
+368 DWLVALGVSD
-378 MIFDF
+378 MTFDF
-383 ASQFPVMLIAGLIS
+383 TSKLSLVLITGLIS
-397 IVIGLVAGLY
+397 IVIGLAAGVY

-421 QGNFAFSLAGR
+421 QGNFAFSVAGR

-444 ITFALMIFALTV
+444 IAFALMIFALTV
-456 YRQNEYMTGYD
+456 YRQNKYMTGYD

-524 LGGQQ
+524 LEGQQ

-562 AIMNQTLKDLGGKI
+562 AIMNQRLKDLGGKI
-576 EITEGMGSIIGQTG
+576 EITEGMGSIIGQTS
-590 DVRINSLRNDTA
+590 DVRINSLRNETA

-618 TYIRLQDGYDKTD
+618 VYIRLQNGYDKTGV
-631 MTEKINAILAEMDP
+631 TEKINAILTEMDP
-645 SYLFEVEFYDDVME
+645 SYLFEVEYYEEVME
-659 RVYESEIKQ
+659 RVYESEIRQ

-706 VYGAETAGLVL
+706 VYGAETAGLML
-717 DGLKRYAM
+717 DGLKRYAI
-725 IGIVSYAIAVPAAY
+725 IGIVSYAIAVPAAH
-739 YAVSRWLENFVDH
+739 YAVSRWLENFVEH
-752 TGMSAWIFI
+752 TGLSAWTFI
-761 LTFVLIMTLTIAVAG
+761 LTFVVIMILTIGVAG
-776 FQYWSSA
+776 FQYWNSA
-783 NADPAEALKK
+783 NADPAEALRK

>member
-1 MHLRLN
+1 
-7 NQLADKTKIMK
+7 MK

-26 YSVAMVMNFAGL
+26 YSVAMIMNFVGL
-38 VMALTAFMVLML
+38 ALALTAFMVLML
-50 QVRYQVNFDKD
+50 EISYQVGFDMG

-77 DDDIFKNIIPRGYAD
+77 DNDIFKNIIPRGYAD

-104 TIDCPFIGE
+104 SIDCPFIGE
-113 TVFNAIR
+113 TIFNAIR
-120 EDGMPAFVFKSKAN
+120 EDGMPAFVFKSKTN
-134 IIYPDFFEVFG
+134 VIYPDFFKVFG
-145 TEFIEGSVGALNDLS
+145 TEFIEGSAEALNDLS

-170 KLYGN
+170 KLYGD
-175 ESAIGHILTHNEGY
+175 ESAIGHIMTHNEGY
-189 QFGAG
+189 QFGEG

-218 YLNVGQLH
+218 YLHVGPLH

-231 GANFACWVLLDSSDS
+231 GANFACWVLLDSADN
-246 KELVEQNFNDN
+246 KELVEQNFNDK
-257 YNYEDTDWLT
+257 YNYTDSEWLT

-275 DIYFEDAGSA
+275 DIYFEDGGST

-291 RKQVWM
+291 RKQAWM

-331 KVLGSSV
+331 KVLGSSIG
-338 AKLRSELILE
+338 KLRGELILE
-348 AVLFSIAAF
+348 AVLFCFAAFSIAL
-357 AVALGIVSPVS
+357 AVISPVS
-368 QWLVSQGVSD
+368 RWLMSQGISD
-378 MIFDF
+378 MAFDF
-383 ASQFPVMLIAGLIS
+383 TSQFSLILITGSIS

-421 QGNFAFSLAGR
+421 QGNFAFSIAGR

-437 MITLQFA
+437 MIALQFA

-475 AVVQISAEQYQFKS
+475 AVVQISSEQYQFKS

-524 LGGQQ
+524 LGGEQ

-548 VVDGRNFLV
+548 VIEGNNFHV
-557 SDVGN
+557 SDVGK
-562 AIMNQTLKDLGGKI
+562 AIMNQTLKDLGGI
-576 EITEGMGSIIGQTG
+576 EITESMGSIIGQTG
-590 DVRINSLRNDTA
+590 KVRINSLRNETA

-608 VPKDFATLGY
+608 VTKDFATLGY
-618 TYIRLQDGYDKTD
+618 TYIRLQEGYDKTD
-631 MTEKINAILAEMDP
+631 VTEKISAILYEMDP

-659 RVYESEIKQ
+659 KVYESEIKQ

-717 DGLKRYAM
+717 DGLKRYVI
-725 IGIVSYAIAVPAAY
+725 IGIVSYVIAIPTAY
-739 YAVSRWLENFVDH
+739 YAVSRWLESFVEH
-752 TGMSAWIFI
+752 TGLSVWTFIFTFVTI
-761 LTFVLIMTLTIAVAG
+761 LTLTLIIAG
-776 FQYWSSA
+776 IQYWHSA
-783 NADPAEALKK
+783 DADPANALKT

>member
-1 MHLRLN
+1 
-7 NQLADKTKIMK
+7 MK

-26 YSVAMVMNFAGL
+26 YSVAMVMNFVGL
-38 VMALTAFMVLML
+38 VLALTAFLVLML
-50 QVRYQVNFDKD
+50 QVGYQMNFDKN

-92 DIIGSSPHIIAG
+92 DIISSSPHIVAG
-104 TIDCPFIGE
+104 SIDCPFIGE
-113 TVFNAIR
+113 TVFNAIL
-120 EDGMPAFVFKSKAN
+120 DNDSPAFVFKSKAN
-134 IIYPDFFEVFG
+134 VIYPDFFKVFG
-145 TEFIEGSVGALNDLS
+145 TEFIEGSAEALDDLS

-203 VYKDFPANSQIGNHI
+203 VYKDFPENSQIGNHI
-218 YLNVGQLH
+218 YLHVGSLH

-231 GANFACWVLLDSSDS
+231 GANFACWVLLDSSDN
-246 KELVEQNFNDN
+246 KELVEQNFNES
-257 YNYEDTDWLT
+257 YNYTDSDWLT

-275 DIYFEDAGSA
+275 DIYFEDEGST

-291 RKQVWM
+291 RKQAWM

-331 KVLGSSV
+331 KVLGSSIG
-338 AKLRSELILE
+338 KLRGELILE
-348 AVLFSIAAF
+348 AVLFCFAAFSIAL
-357 AVALGIVSPVS
+357 AVISPVS
-368 QWLVSQGVSD
+368 RWLMSQGISD
-378 MIFDF
+378 MAFDF
-383 ASQFPVMLIAGLIS
+383 TSQFSLILITGSIS

-421 QGNFAFSLAGR
+421 QGNFAFSIAGR

-437 MITLQFA
+437 MIALQFA

-475 AVVQISAEQYQFKS
+475 AVVQISSEQYQFKS

-524 LGGQQ
+524 LGGEQ

-548 VVDGRNFLV
+548 VIDGRNFLV

-576 EITEGMGSIIGQTG
+576 EITEGMGSVIGQTG
-590 DVRINSLRNDTA
+590 NVRINSLRNETA

-608 VPKDFATLGY
+608 VPKEFATLGY
-618 TYIRLQDGYDKTD
+618 TYIRLQEGYDKTD
-631 MTEKINAILAEMDP
+631 VTEKISAILYEMDP
-645 SYLFEVEFYDDVME
+645 SYLFEVEFYDEVME

-706 VYGAETAGLVL
+706 VYGAETPRLVL
-717 DGLKRYAM
+717 DGLKRYM
-725 IGIVSYAIAVPAAY
+725 VIGTISYIIAVPTAY
-739 YAVSRWLENFVDH
+739 YAVNRWLESFVEH
-752 TGMSAWIFI
+752 NGMSAWTFI
-761 LTFVLIMTLTIAVAG
+761 LTFVVIMTLTIAVAG
-776 FQYWSSA
+776 FQYWSGA
-783 NADPAEALKK
+783 NTDPAEALKK

>member
-1 MHLRLN
+1 
-7 NQLADKTKIMK
+7 MK

-26 YSVAMVMNFAGL
+26 YSVAMVMNFVGL
-38 VMALTAFMVLML
+38 VLALTAFLVLML
-50 QVRYQVNFDKD
+50 QVGYQMDFDKE

-92 DIIGSSPHIIAG
+92 DIISSSPHIVAG
-104 TIDCPFIGE
+104 SIDCPFIGE
-113 TVFNAIR
+113 TVFNAILDDDR
-120 EDGMPAFVFKSKAN
+120 PAFVFSSKTN
-134 IIYPDFFEVFG
+134 VIYPDFFKVFG
-145 TEFIEGSVGALNDLS
+145 TEFIEGSAEALNDLS

-170 KLYGN
+170 KLYGD
-175 ESAIGHILTHNEGY
+175 ESALGHIITHNEGY
-189 QFGAG
+189 QFGEG

-203 VYKDFPANSQIGNHI
+203 VYKDFPENSQIGNHV
-218 YLNVGQLH
+218 YLNIGSLH

-231 GANFACWVLLDSSDS
+231 GANFACWVLLDSSDN

-257 YNYEDTDWLT
+257 YNYTDSEWLT

-275 DIYFEDAGSA
+275 EIYFEDEGST

-291 RKQVWM
+291 KKQAWM

-331 KVLGSSV
+331 KVLGSSIG
-338 AKLRSELILE
+338 KLRGELILE
-348 AVLFSIAAF
+348 AVLFCFAAFSIAL
-357 AVALGIVSPVS
+357 AVISPVS
-368 QWLVSQGVSD
+368 RWLMSQGISD
-378 MIFDF
+378 MAFDF
-383 ASQFPVMLIAGLIS
+383 TSQFSLILITGSIS

-421 QGNFAFSLAGR
+421 QGNFAFSIAGR
-432 RFRTV
+432 RFRTI

-475 AVVQISAEQYQFKS
+475 AVVQISSEQYQFKS

-524 LGGQQ
+524 LGGEQ

-548 VVDGRNFLV
+548 VIDGRNFLV

-576 EITEGMGSIIGQTG
+576 EITEGMGSVIGQTG
-590 DVRINSLRNDTA
+590 NVRINSLRNETA

-618 TYIRLQDGYDKTD
+618 TYIRLQEGYDKTD
-631 MTEKINAILAEMDP
+631 VTEKISAILYEMDP
-645 SYLFEVEFYDDVME
+645 SYLFEVEFYDEVME

-692 LDVQYRRRDLAVKK
+692 IDVQYRRRDLAVKK
-706 VYGAETAGLVL
+706 VYGAEIPRLVL
-717 DGLKRYAM
+717 DGLKRYM
-725 IGIVSYAIAVPAAY
+725 VIGTISYIIAVPTAY
-739 YAVSRWLENFVDH
+739 YAVNRWLESFVEH
-752 TGMSAWIFI
+752 NGMSAWAFI
-761 LTFVLIMTLTIAVAG
+761 LTFVVIMTLTIAVAG
-776 FQYWSSA
+776 FQYWSGA
-783 NADPAEALKK
+783 NADPAGALKK

>member
-1 MHLRLN
+1 
-7 NQLADKTKIMK
+7 MK

-26 YSVAMVMNFAGL
+26 YSVAMVMNFVGL
-38 VMALTAFMVLML
+38 VLALTAFMVLML
-50 QVRYQVNFDKD
+50 QVGYQMDFDKE

-92 DIIGSSPHIIAG
+92 DVIKSSPHIIAG
-104 TIDCPFIGE
+104 SIDCPFIGE
-113 TVFNAIR
+113 TVFNAIL
-120 EDGMPAFVFKSKAN
+120 DNDSPAFIFKSETN
-134 IIYPDFFEVFG
+134 VIYPDFFKVFG
-145 TEFIEGSVGALNDLS
+145 IEFIEGSAEALNDLS

-175 ESAIGHILTHNEGY
+175 ESAIGHIMTHNEGY
-189 QFGAG
+189 QFGEG

-203 VYKDFPANSQIGNHI
+203 VYKDFPENSQIGNHI
-218 YLNVGQLH
+218 YLHVGSLH

-231 GANFACWVLLDSSDS
+231 GANFACWVLLDSSDN

-257 YNYEDTDWLT
+257 YNYTDSEWLT

-275 DIYFEDAGSA
+275 EIYFEDEGST
-285 IWKTGS
+285 IWRTGS
-291 RKQVWM
+291 KKQAWM

-331 KVLGSSV
+331 KVLGSSIG
-338 AKLRSELILE
+338 KLRGELILE
-348 AVLFSIAAF
+348 AVLFCFAAFSIAL
-357 AVALGIVSPVS
+357 AVISPVS
-368 QWLVSQGVSD
+368 RWLMSQGISD
-378 MIFDF
+378 MAFDF
-383 ASQFPVMLIAGLIS
+383 TSQFSLILITGSIS
-397 IVIGLVAGLY
+397 IAIGLVAGLY

-421 QGNFAFSLAGR
+421 QGNFAFSIAGR

-437 MITLQFA
+437 MIALQFA

-475 AVVQISAEQYQFKS
+475 AVVQISSEQYQFKS

-524 LGGQQ
+524 LGGEQ

-548 VVDGRNFLV
+548 VIDGRNFLV

-576 EITEGMGSIIGQTG
+576 EITEGMGSVIGQTG
-590 DVRINSLRNDTA
+590 NVRINSLRNETA

-618 TYIRLQDGYDKTD
+618 TYIRLQEGYDKTD
-631 MTEKINAILAEMDP
+631 VTEKISEILYEMDP
-645 SYLFEVEFYDDVME
+645 SYLFEVEFYDEVME
-659 RVYESEIKQ
+659 RVYEYEIKQ

-692 LDVQYRRRDLAVKK
+692 IDVQYRRRDLAVKK
-706 VYGAETAGLVL
+706 VYGAEIPRLVL
-717 DGLKRYAM
+717 DGLKRYM
-725 IGIVSYAIAVPAAY
+725 VIGTISYIIAVPTAY
-739 YAVSRWLENFVDH
+739 YAVNRWLESFVEH
-752 TGMSAWIFI
+752 NGMSAWTFI
-761 LTFVLIMTLTIAVAG
+761 LTFVVIMTLTIAVAG
-776 FQYWSSA
+776 FQYWSGA
-783 NADPAEALKK
+783 NADPAGALKK

>member
-1 MHLRLN
+1 
-7 NQLADKTKIMK
+7 MK

-26 YSVAMVMNFAGL
+26 YSIAMIMNFAGL
-38 VMALTAFMVLML
+38 VLALTAFMVLML
-50 QVRYQVNFDKD
+50 QISYQVEFDKG

-70 VDKVGAA
+70 VDKIGAV

-113 TVFNAIR
+113 TVFNAIL
-120 EDGMPAFVFKSKAN
+120 EDGMPPFAFKSKTDV
-134 IIYPDFFEVFG
+134 IYPDFFKVFG
-145 TEFIEGSVGALNDLS
+145 TKFIEGSAEALNDLS

-194 RTKEFSVGA
+194 RTKEFSIGA

-218 YLNVGQLH
+218 YLNVGSLH

-231 GANFACWVLLDSSDS
+231 GANFACWVLLDSADN

-257 YNYEDTDWLT
+257 YNYTDSDWLT

-275 DIYFEDAGSA
+275 EIYFGDEGST

-291 RKQVWM
+291 RKQVWI

-331 KVLGSSV
+331 KVLGSSIG
-338 AKLRSELILE
+338 KLRGELMLE
-348 AVLFSIAAF
+348 AVLFSLAAF
-357 AVALGIVSPVS
+357 IVALGVMYPVS
-368 QWLVSQGVSD
+368 DWLVALGVSD
-378 MIFDF
+378 MTFDF
-383 ASQFPVMLIAGLIS
+383 TSKLSLVLITGLIS
-397 IVIGLVAGLY
+397 IVIGLAAGVY

-421 QGNFAFSLAGR
+421 QGNFAFSVAGR

-524 LGGQQ
+524 LEGQQ

-562 AIMNQTLKDLGGKI
+562 AIMNQRLKDLGGKI
-576 EITEGMGSIIGQTG
+576 EITEGMGSIIGQTS
-590 DVRINSLRNDTA
+590 DVRINSLRNETA

-618 TYIRLQDGYDKTD
+618 VYIRLQNGYDKTGV
-631 MTEKINAILAEMDP
+631 TEKINAILTEMDP
-645 SYLFEVEFYDDVME
+645 SYFFEVEYYEEVME
-659 RVYESEIKQ
+659 RVYESEIRQ

-706 VYGAETAGLVL
+706 VYGAETAGLML
-717 DGLKRYAM
+717 DGLKRYAI
-725 IGIVSYAIAVPAAY
+725 IGIVSYAIAVPAAH
-739 YAVSRWLENFVDH
+739 YAVSRWLENFVEH
-752 TGMSAWIFI
+752 TGLSAWTFI
-761 LTFVLIMTLTIAVAG
+761 LTFVVIMILTIGVAG
-776 FQYWSSA
+776 FQYWNSA
-783 NADPAEALKK
+783 NADPAEALRK

>member
-1 MHLRLN
+1 
-7 NQLADKTKIMK
+7 MK

-26 YSVAMVMNFAGL
+26 YSVAMVMNFVGL
-38 VMALTAFMVLML
+38 VLALTAFMVLML
-50 QVRYQVNFDKD
+50 QVGYQMDFDKE

-92 DIIGSSPHIIAG
+92 DIISSSPHIVAG
-104 TIDCPFIGE
+104 SIDCPFIGE
-113 TVFNAIR
+113 TVFNAIL
-120 EDGMPAFVFKSKAN
+120 DNDSPAFVFKSKAN
-134 IIYPDFFEVFG
+134 VIYPDFFKVFG
-145 TEFIEGSVGALNDLS
+145 TEFIEGSAEALNDLS

-175 ESAIGHILTHNEGY
+175 ESAIGHIMTHNEGY
-189 QFGAG
+189 QFGEG

-203 VYKDFPANSQIGNHI
+203 VYKDFPENSQIGNHI
-218 YLNVGQLH
+218 YLHVGSLH

-231 GANFACWVLLDSSDS
+231 GANFACWVLLDSSDN

-257 YNYEDTDWLT
+257 YNYTDSEWLT

-275 DIYFEDAGSA
+275 EIYFEDEGST

-291 RKQVWM
+291 KKQAWM

-331 KVLGSSV
+331 KVLGSSIG
-338 AKLRSELILE
+338 KLRGELILE
-348 AVLFSIAAF
+348 AVLFCFAAFSIAL
-357 AVALGIVSPVS
+357 AVISPVS
-368 QWLVSQGVSD
+368 RWLMSQGISD
-378 MIFDF
+378 MAFDF
-383 ASQFPVMLIAGLIS
+383 TSQFSLILMTGSIS

-421 QGNFAFSLAGR
+421 QGNFAFSIAGR

-437 MITLQFA
+437 MIALQFA

-467 TGFEKDRI
+467 TGFQKDRI
-475 AVVQISAEQYQFKS
+475 AVVQISSEQYQSKS

-524 LGGQQ
+524 LGGEQ

-548 VVDGRNFLV
+548 VIDGRNFLV

-576 EITEGMGSIIGQTG
+576 EITEGMGSVIGQTG
-590 DVRINSLRNDTA
+590 NVRVNSLRNETA

-608 VPKDFATLGY
+608 VHKDFATLGY
-618 TYIRLQDGYDKTD
+618 TYIRLQEVYDKTD
-631 MTEKINAILAEMDP
+631 VTQKISAILNEMDP
-645 SYLFEVEFYDDVME
+645 SYLFEVEFYDEVME
-659 RVYESEIKQ
+659 RVYEYEIKQ

-692 LDVQYRRRDLAVKK
+692 IDVQYRRRDLAVKK
-706 VYGAETAGLVL
+706 VYGAETPRLVL
-717 DGLKRYAM
+717 DGLKRYM
-725 IGIVSYAIAVPAAY
+725 VIGTISYIIAVPTAY
-739 YAVSRWLENFVDH
+739 YAVNRWLESFVEH
-752 TGMSAWIFI
+752 IGISVWIFI
-761 LTFVLIMTLTIAVAG
+761 LTFVVIMTLTIAVAG

-783 NADPAEALKK
+783 NADPAEALRK

>member
-1 MHLRLN
+1 
-7 NQLADKTKIMK
+7 MK

-26 YSVAMVMNFAGL
+26 YSVAMIMNFVGL
-38 VMALTAFMVLML
+38 ALALTAFMVLML
-50 QVRYQVNFDKD
+50 QVIYQIDFDKE

-70 VDKVGAA
+70 VDKIGAA
-77 DDDIFKNIIPRGYAD
+77 SDDIFKNIIPRGYAD
-92 DIIGSSPHIIAG
+92 DIIKSSPHIIAG
-104 TIDCPFIGE
+104 SIDCPFIGE
-113 TVFNAIR
+113 TVFNAIF
-120 EDGMPAFVFKSKAN
+120 EDGMPTFVFKSKTN
-134 IIYPDFFEVFG
+134 VIYPDFFKVFG
-145 TEFIEGSVGALNDLS
+145 AEFIEGSSEALNDLS

-170 KLYGN
+170 KLYGDGP
-175 ESAIGHILTHNEGY
+175 ALGHIMTHNEGVH
-189 QFGAG
+189 FGKG
-194 RTKEFSVGA
+194 RTKEFCVGA
-203 VYKDFPANSQIGNHI
+203 VYKDFPENSQIGNYI
-218 YLNVGQLH
+218 YLNVGSLH

-231 GANFACWVLLDSSDS
+231 GANFACWILLDSSDN
-246 KELVEQNFNDN
+246 KELVEQNFNNN
-257 YNYEDTDWLT
+257 YNYTDSEWLT

-275 DIYFEDAGSA
+275 EIYFEDEGST
-285 IWKTGS
+285 IWKRGS
-291 RKQVWM
+291 KKQAWM

-302 ILVMLIGGIN
+302 ILVMLTGGIN

-331 KVLGSSV
+331 KVLGSSIG
-338 AKLRSELILE
+338 KLRGELILE
-348 AVLFSIAAF
+348 AVLFCFAAF
-357 AVALGIVSPVS
+357 TAALAAISPVS
-368 QWLVSQGVSD
+368 KWLVSQGVSD
-378 MIFDF
+378 MAFDF
-383 ASQFPVMLIAGLIS
+383 ASQFPLMLITGLIS
-397 IVIGLVAGLY
+397 IIIGLVAGLY
-407 PSFYVTSLPTAFAL
+407 PSLYVTSLPTAFAL
-421 QGNFAFSLAGR
+421 QGNFAFSIAGR
-432 RFRTV
+432 RFRTI

-456 YRQNEYMTGYD
+456 YRQNEYMTGYA
-467 TGFEKDRI
+467 TGFEKERI

-524 LGGQQ
+524 LRGEQ

-548 VVDGRNFLV
+548 VIDGRNFLV

-562 AIMNQTLKDLGGKI
+562 AIMNQTLKELGGKI

-590 DVRINSLRNDTA
+590 NVRVNSLRNETA

-618 TYIRLQDGYDKTD
+618 TYIRLQDGYDKTEV
-631 MTEKINAILAEMDP
+631 TEKISAILNEMDP
-645 SYLFEVEFYDDVME
+645 SYLFEVEYYEEVME

-692 LDVQYRRRDLAVKK
+692 IDVQYRRRDLAVKK

-717 DGLKRYAM
+717 DGLKRYVM
-725 IGIVSYAIAVPAAY
+725 IGVVSYAIAVPAAY
-739 YAVSRWLENFVDH
+739 YAVSRWLESFAEHN
-752 TGMSAWIFI
+752 GMSAWTFI
-761 LTFVLIMTLTIAVAG
+761 LTFVMIMVLTIAVAG

-783 NADPAEALKK
+783 NADPAGALKK

>member
-1 MHLRLN
+1 
-7 NQLADKTKIMK
+7 MK

-26 YSVAMVMNFAGL
+26 YSVAMVMNFVGL
-38 VMALTAFMVLML
+38 VLALTAFLVLML
-50 QVRYQVNFDKD
+50 QVGYQMNFDKN

-92 DIIGSSPHIIAG
+92 DIISSSPHIVAG
-104 TIDCPFIGE
+104 SIDCPFIGE
-113 TVFNAIR
+113 TVFYAIL
-120 EDGMPAFVFKSKAN
+120 DNDSPAFVFKSKAN
-134 IIYPDFFEVFG
+134 VIYPDFFKVFG
-145 TEFIEGSVGALNDLS
+145 TEFIEGSAEALDDLS

-203 VYKDFPANSQIGNHI
+203 VYKDFPENSQIGNHI
-218 YLNVGQLH
+218 YLHVGSLH

-231 GANFACWVLLDSSDS
+231 GANFACWVLLDSSDN

-257 YNYEDTDWLT
+257 YNYTDSEWLT

-275 DIYFEDAGSA
+275 EIYFEDEGST

-291 RKQVWM
+291 KKQAWM

-331 KVLGSSV
+331 KVLGSSIG
-338 AKLRSELILE
+338 KLRGELILE
-348 AVLFSIAAF
+348 AVLFCFAAFSIAL
-357 AVALGIVSPVS
+357 AVISPVS
-368 QWLVSQGVSD
+368 RWLMSQGISD
-378 MIFDF
+378 MAFDF
-383 ASQFPVMLIAGLIS
+383 TSQFSLILITGSIS

-421 QGNFAFSLAGR
+421 QGNFAFSIAGR

-437 MITLQFA
+437 MIALQFA

-475 AVVQISAEQYQFKS
+475 AVVQISSEQYQFKS

-524 LGGQQ
+524 LGGEQ

-548 VVDGRNFLV
+548 VIDGRNFLV

-576 EITEGMGSIIGQTG
+576 EITEGMGSVIGQTG
-590 DVRINSLRNDTA
+590 NVRVNSLRNETA

-618 TYIRLQDGYDKTD
+618 MYIRLQEGYDKTD
-631 MTEKINAILAEMDP
+631 VTEKISAILSEMDP
-645 SYLFEVEFYDDVME
+645 SYLFEVEFYDEVME

-706 VYGAETAGLVL
+706 VYGAETPRLVL
-717 DGLKRYAM
+717 DGLKRYVV
-725 IGIVSYAIAVPAAY
+725 IGIISYIIAVPTAY
-739 YAVSRWLENFVDH
+739 YAVNRWLESFAEHN
-752 TGMSAWIFI
+752 GMSAWTFI
-761 LTFVLIMTLTIAVAG
+761 LTFVVIMTLTIAVAG
-776 FQYWSSA
+776 FQYWSGA
-783 NADPAEALKK
+783 NTDPAEVLKK

>member
-1 MHLRLN
+1 
-7 NQLADKTKIMK
+7 MK

-26 YSVAMVMNFAGL
+26 YSVAMVMNFVGL
-38 VMALTAFMVLML
+38 VLALTAFMVLML
-50 QVRYQVNFDKD
+50 QVGYQMDFDKE

-70 VDKVGAA
+70 VDKAGAS

-92 DIIGSSPHIIAG
+92 DIIGSSPHILAG
-104 TIDCPFIGE
+104 SIDCPFIGE
-113 TVFNAIR
+113 TVFNAIL
-120 EDGMPAFVFKSKAN
+120 EEGMPTFVFKSKTN
-134 IIYPDFFEVFG
+134 VIYPDFFEVFG
-145 TEFIEGSVGALNDLS
+145 TDFIEGSAEALNDLS

-175 ESAIGHILTHNEGY
+175 GAAIGHIMTHNEGY

-194 RTKEFSVGA
+194 RTKEFRVGA
-203 VYKDFPANSQIGNHI
+203 VYKDFPENSQIGNYI
-218 YLNVGQLH
+218 YLNVGSLH

-231 GANFACWVLLDSSDS
+231 GANFACWVLLDSSES

-257 YNYEDTDWLT
+257 YNYNDSEWLT

-275 DIYFEDAGSA
+275 DIYFGDEGST

-291 RKQVWM
+291 KKQAWM

-302 ILVMLIGGIN
+302 ILVLLIGGIN

-331 KVLGSSV
+331 KVLGSSISR
-338 AKLRSELILE
+338 LRGELIFE
-348 AVLFSIAAF
+348 AAMFSIAAF
-357 AVALGIVSPVS
+357 IIALCIISPVS
-368 QWLVSQGVSD
+368 EWLVAQGVSD
-378 MIFDF
+378 MTFAF
-383 ASQFPVMLIAGLIS
+383 ASQFPVVLTTGLTSIA
-397 IVIGLVAGLY
+397 IGLAAGLY
-407 PSFYVTSLPTAFAL
+407 PSLYVTSLPTAFAL
-421 QGNFAFSLAGR
+421 QGNFAFSVAGR

-456 YRQNEYMTGYD
+456 FRQNEYMTGYD

-524 LGGQQ
+524 LQGQQ

-576 EITEGMGSIIGQTG
+576 ENTEGMGSIIGQTG
-590 DVRINSLRNDTA
+590 DVRINSLRNETA

-618 TYIRLQDGYDKTD
+618 VYIRLQEGYDRTD
-631 MTEKINAILAEMDP
+631 VTGKISAILDEMDP
-645 SYLFEVEFYDDVME
+645 SYLFEVEYYNEVME

-692 LDVQYRRRDLAVKK
+692 LDVQYRKRDLAVKK
-706 VYGAETAGLVL
+706 VYGAETAGLVI

-725 IGIVSYAIAVPAAY
+725 IGVVSYAIAAPAAY
-739 YAVSRWLENFVDH
+739 YAVIRWLENFVEH

-776 FQYWSSA
+776 FQHWSSA

>member
-1 MHLRLN
+1 
-7 NQLADKTKIMK
+7 MK
-18 NFIAILRR
+18 HFIAILRR
-26 YSVAMVMNFAGL
+26 YSVAMVMNFVGL
-38 VMALTAFMVLML
+38 VLAMTAFMVLML
-50 QVRYQVNFDKD
+50 QVEYQMDFDKE

-92 DIIGSSPHIIAG
+92 DVIKSSPHIIAG
-104 TIDCPFIGE
+104 SIDCPFIGE
-113 TVFNAIR
+113 TVFNAIL
-120 EDGMPAFVFKSKAN
+120 DNDSPAFIFKSETN
-134 IIYPDFFEVFG
+134 VIYPDFFKVFG
-145 TEFIEGSVGALNDLS
+145 TEFIEGSAEALNDLS

-175 ESAIGHILTHNEGY
+175 ESAIGHIMTHNEGY
-189 QFGAG
+189 QFGEG

-203 VYKDFPANSQIGNHI
+203 VYKDFPENSQIGNHI
-218 YLNVGQLH
+218 YLHVGSLH

-231 GANFACWVLLDSSDS
+231 GANFACWVLLDSSDN
-246 KELVEQNFNDN
+246 KELVEQNFNDK
-257 YNYEDTDWLT
+257 YNYTDSEWLT

-275 DIYFEDAGSA
+275 EIYFEDEGST

-291 RKQVWM
+291 KKQAWM

-331 KVLGSSV
+331 KVLGSSIG
-338 AKLRSELILE
+338 KLRGELILE
-348 AVLFSIAAF
+348 AVLFCFAAFSIAL
-357 AVALGIVSPVS
+357 AVIYPVS
-368 QWLVSQGVSD
+368 RWLMSQGISD
-378 MIFDF
+378 MAFDF
-383 ASQFPVMLIAGLIS
+383 TSQFSLILITGSIS

-421 QGNFAFSLAGR
+421 QGNFAFSIAGR

-437 MITLQFA
+437 MIALQFA

-475 AVVQISAEQYQFKS
+475 AVVQISSEQYQFKS

-524 LGGQQ
+524 LGGEQ

-548 VVDGRNFLV
+548 VIDGRNFLV

-576 EITEGMGSIIGQTG
+576 EITEGMGSVIGQTG
-590 DVRINSLRNDTA
+590 NVRINSLRNETA

-618 TYIRLQDGYDKTD
+618 TYIRLQEGYDKTD
-631 MTEKINAILAEMDP
+631 VTEKISAILYEMDP
-645 SYLFEVEFYDDVME
+645 SYLFEVEFYDEVME

-692 LDVQYRRRDLAVKK
+692 IDVQYRRRDLAVKK

-717 DGLKRYAM
+717 DGLKRYVI
-725 IGIVSYAIAVPAAY
+725 IGIVSYVIAVPTAY
-739 YAVSRWLENFVDH
+739 YAVSRWLESFVEH
-752 TGMSAWIFI
+752 NGMSAWTFI
-761 LTFVLIMTLTIAVAG
+761 LTFVVIMTLTIAVAG
-776 FQYWSSA
+776 FQYWSGA
-783 NADPAEALKK
+783 NADPAGALKK

>member
-1 MHLRLN
+1 
-7 NQLADKTKIMK
+7 MK

-26 YSVAMVMNFAGL
+26 YSVAMVMNFVGL
-38 VMALTAFMVLML
+38 VLALTAFMVLML
-50 QVRYQVNFDKD
+50 QVGYQMDFDKE

-92 DIIGSSPHIIAG
+92 DIISSSPHIVAG
-104 TIDCPFIGE
+104 SIDCPFIGE
-113 TVFNAIR
+113 TVFNAIL
-120 EDGMPAFVFKSKAN
+120 DDDSPAFVFKSETN
-134 IIYPDFFEVFG
+134 VIYPDFFKVFG
-145 TEFIEGSVGALNDLS
+145 TEFIEGSAEALNDLS

-175 ESAIGHILTHNEGY
+175 ESAIGHIMTHNEGY
-189 QFGAG
+189 QFGEG

-203 VYKDFPANSQIGNHI
+203 VYKDFPENSQIGNHL
-218 YLNVGQLH
+218 YLHVGSLH

-231 GANFACWVLLDSSDS
+231 GANFACWVLLDSSDN
-246 KELVEQNFNDN
+246 KELVEQNFNES
-257 YNYEDTDWLT
+257 YNYTDSEWLT

-275 DIYFEDAGSA
+275 EIYFEDEGST

-291 RKQVWM
+291 KKQAWM

-331 KVLGSSV
+331 KVLGSSIG
-338 AKLRSELILE
+338 KLRGELILE
-348 AVLFSIAAF
+348 AVLFCFAAFSIAL
-357 AVALGIVSPVS
+357 AVISPVS
-368 QWLVSQGVSD
+368 RWLMSQGISD
-378 MIFDF
+378 MAFDF
-383 ASQFPVMLIAGLIS
+383 TSQFSLILITGSIS

-421 QGNFAFSLAGR
+421 QGNFAFSIAGR

-437 MITLQFA
+437 MIALQFA

-475 AVVQISAEQYQFKS
+475 AVVQISSEQYQFKS

-524 LGGQQ
+524 LGGEQ

-540 FLDVMGIP
+540 FLNVMGIP
-548 VVDGRNFLV
+548 VIDGRNFLV

-576 EITEGMGSIIGQTG
+576 EITEGMGSVIGQTG
-590 DVRINSLRNDTA
+590 NVRINSLRNETA

-618 TYIRLQDGYDKTD
+618 TYIRLQEGYDKTD
-631 MTEKINAILAEMDP
+631 VTEKISAILYEMDP
-645 SYLFEVEFYDDVME
+645 SYLFEVEFYDEVME

-692 LDVQYRRRDLAVKK
+692 IDVQYRRRDLAVKK
-706 VYGAETAGLVL
+706 VYGAEIPRLVL
-717 DGLKRYAM
+717 DGLKRYM
-725 IGIVSYAIAVPAAY
+725 VIGTISYIIAVPTAY
-739 YAVSRWLENFVDH
+739 YAVNRWLESFVEH
-752 TGMSAWIFI
+752 NGMSAWTFI
-761 LTFVLIMTLTIAVAG
+761 LTFVVIMTLTIAVAG
-776 FQYWSSA
+776 FQYWSGA
-783 NADPAEALKK
+783 NADPAGALKK

>member
-1 MHLRLN
+1 
-7 NQLADKTKIMK
+7 MK

-26 YSVAMVMNFAGL
+26 YSIAMIMNFAGL
-38 VMALTAFMVLML
+38 VLALTAFMVLML
-50 QVRYQVNFDKD
+50 QISYQVEFDKG

-70 VDKVGAA
+70 VDKIGAV

-113 TVFNAIR
+113 TVFNAIL
-120 EDGMPAFVFKSKAN
+120 EDGMPPFVFKSKTDV
-134 IIYPDFFEVFG
+134 IYPDFFKVFG
-145 TEFIEGSVGALNDLS
+145 TKFIEGSAEALNDLS

-218 YLNVGQLH
+218 YLNVGSLH

-231 GANFACWVLLDSSDS
+231 GANFACWVLLDSANN

-257 YNYEDTDWLT
+257 YNYTDSDWLT

-275 DIYFEDAGSA
+275 EIYFGDEGST

-291 RKQVWM
+291 RKQVWI

-331 KVLGSSV
+331 KVLGSSIG
-338 AKLRSELILE
+338 KLRRELMLE
-348 AVLFSIAAF
+348 AVLFSLAAF
-357 AVALGIVSPVS
+357 IVALGVMYPVS
-368 QWLVSQGVSD
+368 DWLVALGVSD
-378 MIFDF
+378 MTFDF
-383 ASQFPVMLIAGLIS
+383 TSKLSVVLITGLIS
-397 IVIGLVAGLY
+397 IVIGLAAGVY

-421 QGNFAFSLAGR
+421 QGNFAFSVAGR

-524 LGGQQ
+524 LEGQQ

-562 AIMNQTLKDLGGKI
+562 AIMNQRLKDLGGKI
-576 EITEGMGSIIGQTG
+576 EITEGMGSIIGQTS
-590 DVRINSLRNDTA
+590 DVRINSLRNETA

-618 TYIRLQDGYDKTD
+618 VYIRLQNGYDKTGV
-631 MTEKINAILAEMDP
+631 TEKINAILTEMDP
-645 SYLFEVEFYDDVME
+645 SYFFEVEYYEEVME
-659 RVYESEIKQ
+659 RVYESEIRQ

-706 VYGAETAGLVL
+706 VYGAETAGLML
-717 DGLKRYAM
+717 DGLKRYAI
-725 IGIVSYAIAVPAAY
+725 IGVVSYAIAVPAAH
-739 YAVSRWLENFVDH
+739 YAVSRWLENFVEH
-752 TGMSAWIFI
+752 TGLSAWTFI
-761 LTFVLIMTLTIAVAG
+761 LTFVVIMILTIGVAG
-776 FQYWSSA
+776 FQYWNSA
-783 NADPAEALKK
+783 NADPAEALRK

>member
-1 MHLRLN
+1 
-7 NQLADKTKIMK
+7 MK

-26 YSVAMVMNFAGL
+26 YSVAMVMNFVGL
-38 VMALTAFMVLML
+38 VLALTAFMVLML
-50 QVRYQVNFDKD
+50 QVGYQMDFDKE

-92 DIIGSSPHIIAG
+92 DIIKSSPHIIAG
-104 TIDCPFIGE
+104 SIDCPFIGE
-113 TVFNAIR
+113 TVFNAIL
-120 EDGMPAFVFKSKAN
+120 DNDSPAFIFKSETN
-134 IIYPDFFEVFG
+134 VIYPDFFKVFG
-145 TEFIEGSVGALNDLS
+145 TEFIEGSAEALNDLS

-170 KLYGN
+170 KLYGD
-175 ESAIGHILTHNEGY
+175 ESALGHIITHNEGY
-189 QFGAG
+189 QFGEG

-203 VYKDFPANSQIGNHI
+203 VYKDFPKNSQIGNHI
-218 YLNVGQLH
+218 YLHVGSLH

-231 GANFACWVLLDSSDS
+231 GANFACWVLLDSSDN

-257 YNYEDTDWLT
+257 YNYTDSEWLT

-275 DIYFEDAGSA
+275 EIYFEDEGST

-291 RKQVWM
+291 KKQAWM

-331 KVLGSSV
+331 KVLGSSIG
-338 AKLRSELILE
+338 KLRGELILE
-348 AVLFSIAAF
+348 AVLFCFAAFSIAL
-357 AVALGIVSPVS
+357 AVISPVS
-368 QWLVSQGVSD
+368 RWLMSQGISD
-378 MIFDF
+378 MAFDF
-383 ASQFPVMLIAGLIS
+383 TSQFSLILITGSIS

-421 QGNFAFSLAGR
+421 QGNFAFSIAGR

-437 MITLQFA
+437 MIALQFA

-475 AVVQISAEQYQFKS
+475 AVVQISSEQYQFKS

-524 LGGQQ
+524 LGGEQ

-548 VVDGRNFLV
+548 VIDGRNFLV

-576 EITEGMGSIIGQTG
+576 EITEGMGSVIGQTG
-590 DVRINSLRNDTA
+590 NVRINSLRNETA

-618 TYIRLQDGYDKTD
+618 TYIRLQEGYDKTD
-631 MTEKINAILAEMDP
+631 VTEKISAILYEMDP
-645 SYLFEVEFYDDVME
+645 SYLFEVEFYDEVME

-692 LDVQYRRRDLAVKK
+692 IDVQYRRRDLAVKK
-706 VYGAETAGLVL
+706 VYGAEIPRLVL
-717 DGLKRYAM
+717 DGLKRYM
-725 IGIVSYAIAVPAAY
+725 VIGTISYIIAVPTAY
-739 YAVSRWLENFVDH
+739 YAVNRWLESFAEHN
-752 TGMSAWIFI
+752 GMSAWTFI
-761 LTFVLIMTLTIAVAG
+761 LTFVVIMTLTIAVAG
-776 FQYWSSA
+776 FQYWNSA
-783 NADPAEALKK
+783 NADPAGALKK

>member
-1 MHLRLN
+1 
-7 NQLADKTKIMK
+7 MK

-26 YSVAMVMNFAGL
+26 YSIAMIMNFAGL
-38 VMALTAFMVLML
+38 VLALTAFMVLML
-50 QVRYQVNFDKD
+50 QISYQVEFDKG

-70 VDKVGAA
+70 VDKIGAV

-113 TVFNAIR
+113 TVFNAIL
-120 EDGMPAFVFKSKAN
+120 EDGMPPFVFKSKTDV
-134 IIYPDFFEVFG
+134 IYPDFFKVFG
-145 TEFIEGSVGALNDLS
+145 TKFIEGSAEALNDLS

-175 ESAIGHILTHNEGY
+175 ESAVGHILTHNEGY

-203 VYKDFPANSQIGNHI
+203 VYKDFPANSQIGNQI
-218 YLNVGQLH
+218 YLNVGSLH

-231 GANFACWVLLDSSDS
+231 GANFACWVLLDSADN

-257 YNYEDTDWLT
+257 YNYTDSDWLT

-275 DIYFEDAGSA
+275 EIYFGDEGST

-291 RKQVWM
+291 RKQVWI

-319 LAPMRVKAVNTR
+319 LAPVRVKAVNTR
-331 KVLGSSV
+331 KVLGSSIG
-338 AKLRSELILE
+338 KLRGELMLE
-348 AVLFSIAAF
+348 AVLFSLAAF
-357 AVALGIVSPVS
+357 IVALGVMYPVS
-368 QWLVSQGVSD
+368 DWLVALGVSD
-378 MIFDF
+378 MTFDF
-383 ASQFPVMLIAGLIS
+383 TSKLSLVLITGLIS
-397 IVIGLVAGLY
+397 IVIGLAAGVY

-421 QGNFAFSLAGR
+421 QGNFAFSVAGR

-496 CSLPEVED
+496 RSLPEVED

-524 LGGQQ
+524 LEGQQ

-562 AIMNQTLKDLGGKI
+562 AIINQRLKDLGGKI
-576 EITEGMGSIIGQTG
+576 EITEGMGSIIGQTS
-590 DVRINSLRNDTA
+590 DVRINSLRNETA

-618 TYIRLQDGYDKTD
+618 VYIRLQNGYDKTGV
-631 MTEKINAILAEMDP
+631 TENINVILTEMDP
-645 SYLFEVEFYDDVME
+645 SYLFEVEYYEEVME
-659 RVYESEIKQ
+659 RVYESEIRQ

-706 VYGAETAGLVL
+706 VYGAETAGLML
-717 DGLKRYAM
+717 DGLKRYAI
-725 IGIVSYAIAVPAAY
+725 IGIVSYAIAVPAAH
-739 YAVSRWLENFVDH
+739 YAVSRWLENFVEH
-752 TGMSAWIFI
+752 TGLSAWTFI
-761 LTFVLIMTLTIAVAG
+761 LTFVVIMILTIGVAG
-776 FQYWSSA
+776 FQYWNSA
-783 NADPAEALKK
+783 NADPAEALRK

>member
-1 MHLRLN
+1 
-7 NQLADKTKIMK
+7 MK
-18 NFIAILRR
+18 HFIAILRR
-26 YSVAMVMNFAGL
+26 YSVAMVMNFVGL
-38 VMALTAFMVLML
+38 VLALTAFMVLML
-50 QVRYQVNFDKD
+50 QVGYQMDFDKE

-92 DIIGSSPHIIAG
+92 DVIKSSPHIIAG
-104 TIDCPFIGE
+104 SIDCPFIGE
-113 TVFNAIR
+113 TVFNAIL
-120 EDGMPAFVFKSKAN
+120 DNDSPAFIFKSETN
-134 IIYPDFFEVFG
+134 VIYPDFFKVFG
-145 TEFIEGSVGALNDLS
+145 TEFIEGSAEALNDLS

-175 ESAIGHILTHNEGY
+175 ESAIGHIMTHNEGY
-189 QFGAG
+189 QFGEG

-203 VYKDFPANSQIGNHI
+203 VYKDFPENSQIGNHI
-218 YLNVGQLH
+218 YLHVGSLH

-231 GANFACWVLLDSSDS
+231 GANFACWVLLDSSDN
-246 KELVEQNFNDN
+246 KELVEENFNNN
-257 YNYEDTDWLT
+257 YNYTDSEWLT

-275 DIYFEDAGSA
+275 EIYFEDEGST

-291 RKQVWM
+291 KKQAWM

-331 KVLGSSV
+331 KVLGSSIG
-338 AKLRSELILE
+338 KLRGELILE
-348 AVLFSIAAF
+348 AVLFCFAAFSIAL
-357 AVALGIVSPVS
+357 AVISPVS
-368 QWLVSQGVSD
+368 RWLMSQGISD
-378 MIFDF
+378 MAFDF
-383 ASQFPVMLIAGLIS
+383 TSQFSLILITGSIS

-421 QGNFAFSLAGR
+421 QGNFAFSIAGR

-437 MITLQFA
+437 MIALQFA

-475 AVVQISAEQYQFKS
+475 AVVQISSEQYQFKS

-524 LGGQQ
+524 LGGEQ

-548 VVDGRNFLV
+548 VIDGRNFLV

-576 EITEGMGSIIGQTG
+576 EITEGMGSVIGQTG
-590 DVRINSLRNDTA
+590 NVRINSLRNETA

-618 TYIRLQDGYDKTD
+618 TYIRLQEGYDKTD
-631 MTEKINAILAEMDP
+631 VTEKISAILYEMDP
-645 SYLFEVEFYDDVME
+645 SYLFEVEFYDEVME

-706 VYGAETAGLVL
+706 VYGAETPRLVL
-717 DGLKRYAM
+717 DGLKRYM
-725 IGIVSYAIAVPAAY
+725 VIGTISYIMAVPTAY
-739 YAVSRWLENFVDH
+739 YAVNRWLESFVEH
-752 TGMSAWIFI
+752 NGMSAWTFI
-761 LTFVLIMTLTIAVAG
+761 LTFVVIMTLTIAVAG
-776 FQYWSSA
+776 FQYWSGA
-783 NADPAEALKK
+783 NADPAGALKK